1 MANSRDTF
9 DYQSYL
15 AALGVEGSADDLS
28 AEQKNYLY
36 DHAIKQAY
44 GAALKVAKSDP
55 TLASKEEREDF
66 ALNTTFDIF
75 PDAHSTFGLQKPSEN
90 PDDVLN
96 LQTLKAFIEA
106 DPVKT
111 ENLDYYMDKMA
122 NRVIGRTTKYEFPYL
137 KGVSKAN
144 FKKLFF
150 EKSGIDEY
158 TTVDEILKS
167 NAKTL
172 ALSDAEGETVK
183 RDSAAVHSVKQVTQN
198 WARAVGLVGDQLG
211 SKQISD
217 WANQAVIK
225 TEEDIKNGNYE
236 RTYGKSA
243 RETLLEEGF
252 GALVG
257 KVNEMLIENWASI
270 APSLGLVGVAR
281 FLPKTGRLGIAR
293 RILTGLGIFASAQEL
308 GAIRGEEEAKGV
320 YDPEHPTSTLVAGL
334 ASASLDVIG
343 NLNVVG
349 SGVVNEAKALFTRG
363 GATARNATRAELSR
377 ISAKRAE
384 IAAMREADRNI
395 LQRTVRSALVEG
407 VTETAQEHVAM
418 GSAALKGATYGAM
431 DVVDRSIDTFLV
443 GAASGAGIHTVSE
456 AGDKLT
462 SRAEEKEFNERIIK
476 GDNEGPLDVGP
487 AAGFPKRTDIK
498 GVNRDDLSPTDDGTD
513 VIAGVSDKEATT
525 LPHAKRKGGMYEW
538 DSLTNAATGQEDS
551 VVSIGR
557 YIAEGSSDRE
567 AYLRLLATINDSQT
581 KKTIDAKQ
589 IEHRNENDEASVK
602 FSSGQ
607 TLTVRGDRS
616 GRLIERIVAL
626 HNANDNAVVFHK
638 STTIDASKIEDQSD
652 EGLLSYLERELY
664 TYKGAGPSELVTDTA
679 PAGAVSIPVMTD
691 VPRQGASGT
700 RASFLELVEV
710 EETDDDGNVTKREE
724 LQDTRNIEQTLREQG
739 YFVISPEQVS
749 AKTRKSRGI
758 GSRDIYA
765 YKDGILYHA
774 RLHESNNSSALYA
787 TVDGYDV
794 ETGAQIKLDDRVA
807 RQEIRTA
814 YAKPDA
820 NNQEGQGT
828 VVAKSIYIGPPA
840 EGIRVQR
847 QMKGSKAWW
856 QFNDDDIRRL
866 RLSKII
872 DDEGRNDV
880 NYRSLVTDN
889 GALLSLYV
897 TDSGKV
903 ILRNQRGRLLTKGN
917 LTRFMDEMTDEIDAR
932 QGIEYVVGVL
942 QGKSRQGY
950 ETISLPVES
959 GVSDEIIFVYPRNQK
974 DSAKRKIYAVWR
986 TSGKTTGDKRPLHRV
1001 IEWSTEEDSFPA
1013 RLERLFNATSLD
1025 DLRSV
1030 FGTNWIDARVVAR
1043 VNTDGE
1049 TEYVSAKSGNTG
1061 IYWTKDISKAKL
1073 FSNDTKLEDI
1083 KPGSEAATGE
1093 LVSVHAI
1100 LSQFNNDNS
1109 LVMFGEDTPFA
1120 DILVKV
1126 KEYVHLLSPLG
1137 EPQGWTWTPSKKG
1150 FFSSVNESLLHPMG
1164 HSNDQVTTSVST
1176 EDAVVSGQPEL
1187 AVEAQ
1192 TARIQNLEAAIREQM
1207 RLSKGAMSA
1216 LSGVAKKVEVANQ
1229 LSTPEEKAAALEE
1242 IADRMERNFYR
1253 NAVRIY
1259 AGVLGSRLDSNSEL
1273 GQEVA
1278 EVMNDRNSTLE
1289 DMQNLVRKVEDLFNR
1304 SFPVTKPLPDVK
1316 DVDALVAMNARV
1328 SVLAG
1333 PLFSRN
1339 TRAARVRRAGTKGIS
1354 LLKELLRAR
1363 LMSDSRLASLL
1374 GSETLILVDT
1384 QEEAEELIAAA
1395 YGTAPFY
1402 SREGLIQGFVIP
1414 ETGQVVLVG
1423 DGIKVGDAGAVL
1435 MHELGVHARRFGFS
1449 DEEFTGILNELKNRQ
1464 NDDSEEGRQIREAI
1478 RRVQEGNR
1486 LNPNDR
1492 HFWEEVGAYVVEANA
1507 GNPTSIVSRIVSWI
1521 KKYLYKLG
1529 VIDADS
1535 LTNQDIVNF
1544 ARGAVR
1550 TARRGDF
1557 DRNVSQAVSRE
1568 AQVYGLARNLGVP
1581 IDELRKELDKLRQ
1594 QQTVNDAETGIS
1606 NVQYSVA
1613 RDLFRIFSGD
1623 GELFPEERE
1632 TNADIAHKLA
1642 LEVESARK
1650 EYDEVL
1656 AKYRNTDLWLKA
1668 PNGKDSNLAPAQWVQ
1683 VRTSSFK
1690 KWGGDWEKGNEKVSV
1705 ILDRNGEPMQVY
1717 HGTGVLA
1724 GFAEFKQGKSP
1735 GFWSASTSDL
1745 SQNYA
1750 ISLQS
1755 SDSFQNTSMQR
1766 ALSMPARTKEEF
1778 VEKFVAMQLAAE
1790 KELDVYSSGP
1800 VSNMVQRSELID
1812 KWRKFA
1818 TDYVSNYEQD
1828 SEFNWVM
1835 LDSET
1840 GKVVLRYR
1848 NLNDLLFDL
1857 VPDSY
1862 VNFGQV
1868 YSLFVKME
1876 NPLIVDAEG
1885 HRWNDIQGHKA
1896 DWWVHKAFADGHD
1909 GVIMPQ
1915 TNYSRDIAGTELADV
1930 YVVKASGQYK
1940 SATEN
1945 EGTFKSDVS
1954 NILFSFA
1961 GERGAAALDNAEAAT
1976 TRLDNLVVAREMEAV
1991 NKSVSLIKLA
2001 TGWERGKD
2009 GKWRYEL
2016 DDSVIT
2022 VRTNEAIHALA
2033 QIVPV
2038 ALRKIIHAPELFA
2051 AYPELQQMRFTYRAD
2066 DDSRVAGTYFGPKR
2080 GIHLRDDLLKKPEK
2094 AKRVLMHEIQH
2105 ALQDIE
2111 GFANGG
2117 STEEA
2122 PVNVNREKARENAP
2136 GPWLKLMTDKSI
2148 LTGYLKERGISVKAN
2163 GDFSRKV
2170 RIDKYKASSI
2180 NRLVKLINR
2189 LFAVKTPYY
2198 DEKQHGRRD
2207 IYRKLYNV
2215 GWDHFYDYVRR
2226 NVPEFKGMD
2235 KTAFDAQWGVVRS
2248 VREEYEQEVA
2258 AIKWYKSIAGET
2270 EARNVETRLD
2280 MTAPERRESAAYQT
2294 EDIARDEQHILEKE
2308 LQGFVQLF
2316 SAHQELRSRS
2326 DLMVDFVQTPS
2337 FKAWYGDWDTDSS
2350 LSPPTVQQAEDGNLV
2365 MKNNKGEFKVF
2376 DEATPKFSMAI
2387 SNKPVQY
2394 EEMDSDSA
2402 RPGSNITHIVPKES
2416 AIPKKL
2422 RDKGVVFY
2430 SPETASNFSTRFDRL
2445 RRYGFVYASL
2455 NDKVSKTDELQN
2467 MVMRRQQ
2474 AMLPGTTSADFALG
2488 RFINDTF
2495 VIDYLSVDREH
2506 MSEYMFMHE
2515 MAENG
2520 VPFVTAL
2527 AYDEEIDL
2535 NEVNKPGLFG
2545 FNMSYIGQQYTS
2557 RLSRK
2562 DKHFYILAENNTPQ
2576 ADIDLYVQQLRSRSD
2591 FVEREVAEE
2600 SSVEPVPWYSSL
2612 AELIGEQHRSLP
2624 AAKWLSRLAQ
2634 WGNESKN
2641 RGESSPFNQEVYWT
2655 GVREWLEIKDPNDI
2669 VEPAELYDFLV
2680 TNNVEFKNIT
2690 LGGPRSKSGRE
2701 VRENLPLDNTDWN
2714 VRIRE
2719 HDGVRYVFA
2728 GIDKDL
2734 FADQSV
2740 ARALLSGLSISSAS
2754 TKGKSVAL
2762 FINGEN
2768 IAELLNDRAAQT
2780 YLKELLDSTFAS
2792 TDDYQ
2797 TDNLI
2802 SGQWRKKFKNYREA
2816 ISYFNDWFNQNIY
2829 NNPELTHFISDT
2841 ASHWPTYYSGAVM
2854 GGNRTDYAELLIYQN
2869 KKKSAA
2875 EYPSDFV
2882 LDPRHWHKS
2891 TTEGGLYY
2899 TLSDSALMGTPM
2911 HIDYT
2916 EKDNKYVLAIEIFPS
2931 DDIDF
2936 LTDNDLYSVSDTS
2949 EGKFAKCTTDTLK
2962 EALKRASD
2970 FIIEQDANEQL
2981 IADEFNQGHFPKEGK
2996 DLVAHT
3002 RFDTRETT
3010 DGKRILFIEEVQSDW
3025 ANDLLFG
3032 KLRPEA
3038 PYVKYQKAWVT
3049 MVAKQVIAHAVEQ
3062 GDIDGISWTSAE
3074 DQSNRWRTMGKR
3086 RLEVYQKTLPKAMQS
3101 ILSDHVP
3108 GAKLEDVDIQD
3119 IGVRQAL
3126 MLNDEVRNSVQSKGF
3141 PLFSIQDT
3149 GRSSDETVEGQ
3160 QVQGAPGIY
3169 NRKGGGFAMRYD
3181 ETVPGHERES
3191 LVYGAVLMTDN
3202 AKDTELLRALQ
3213 TSLEA
3218 DKDLLDSTVG
3228 MLVRESQNGESFDRK
3243 GIFASMMREVIFEG
3257 EENPHFSEVRDALYD
3272 AAGLALHVAP
3282 SSLSLTDAELLS
3294 VANAIGALENNV
3306 SEIDVAHPVPP
3317 PPAGPSR
3324 NELLDEAIQ
3333 AGIEEN
3339 DSVVPEHNA
3348 DGTASVRTESGNVEY
3363 VFEDV
3368 NGKDENFRAAL
3379 DSLGE
3384 LTTDYDDGTLF
3395 STNDDGTVRKIPG
3408 LTTPEELEAFLQKI
3422 LPPEIYEQIEI
3433 HWEETRTAKA
3443 ILRNAF
3449 GLFFPYRATDK
3460 PIHIRA
3466 WDRSIPQV
3474 LATVMHEC
3482 SHYGWTMW
3490 GSKALDAEIVR
3501 IYNAYTETIY
3511 AELPQYFEMLGIS
3524 DPYLVPDKW
3533 KVYLVNEFFAHVN
3546 ASLMDDSPHIANA
3559 FHISDE
3565 EYKAMRER
3573 IKGVMAEIER
3583 KIGDSLLV
3591 NIGDR
3596 TAIDKFAK
3604 DLIALTMGTVV
3615 GRGARLIQNTL
3626 QSPTGARA
3634 PLSKIQ
3640 IITNDYGQTRRTVP
3654 QTREALQVAETREV
3668 IRKWGRFFPK
3678 GDVIAEFIL
3687 NNFPMH
3693 NRLKGWGF
3701 FPSLNVEHA
3710 VLGESVGTAY
3720 ASRLIG
3726 NFWNKVSETVASK
3739 QRKRFLDLLDLKSAL
3754 LDAHF
3759 DPNLI
3764 GSRGNETFAQVFER
3778 LGFAPDSAMMQKA
3791 RLADATALE
3800 LSSMKYRNAL
3810 DIRRAI
3816 RGQALELEKRM
3827 RIAKIDERTIGRMRK
3842 SMAQFESR
3850 FHADWDHRMYNVF
3863 NGETG
3868 VRDLQRLLSYLET
3881 DTGTGEMTVNERA
3894 RDAERIIEAATQQEQ
3909 AGLITYKQFLSSTRD
3924 ARTVLKDKERLD
3936 ALKHYFELRTSGAV
3950 KTRAGSDWRTMLL
3963 RNMRAEIK
3971 QLIMEASRSNN
3982 NNGYGEDHLNR
3993 ISAVRGRTLED
4004 TEEDNFYRTFL
4015 DPNTNFFESL
4025 LYSVD
4030 QQEKILQKLT
4040 FNQEMAEHIL
4050 DTGMGV
4056 LRQSTEY
4063 DRSYSDSLSWAEDG
4077 SILKYVAVDP
4087 IFQHA
4092 LDNEYEVNRNV
4103 REAAWSG
4110 AIDSMKANS
4119 TIYSLRLAVSNHIG
4133 SLGILMSSG
4142 HLFRIGM
4149 MKKAGHVSWKQF
4161 ADKML
4166 LNSKD
4171 LSEAENKFLQMM
4183 YKYHIWGATTSDT
4196 MMQIRNKGWHEKAVH
4211 AIFSYLR
4218 DLNVV
4223 SNMSQN
4229 GLENIV
4235 KNALDKMR
4243 QFYAFGDE
4251 WLKPWVFMNNYNN
4264 MLAKHK
4270 ALTPGLREEQY
4281 ERLAGKDA
4289 AEMTLQ
4295 ETTSWE
4301 YTPKLIRHMSMNSI
4315 RMITPDFLMHNFQ
4328 MARITA
4334 AIYTRFFDV
4343 MEELGKVSAREDV
4356 NEPAMKEYKDALTKE
4371 AVQRG
4376 IGVGLTTAT
4385 YYGLFGAAKG
4395 VIAYLPYALGTML
4408 GAIKLDDDDD
4418 ERKKRRARS
4427 FFYPSE
4433 YHGATRITN
4442 WLNGGN
4448 NLFLPVMRDHDD
4460 PYSFFGYNYARNN
4473 VMLTHAPIMAATED
4487 PTFEQRIIEAMKNFM
4502 DLSQGTMTQELV
4514 NNLMG
4519 KDKFGREISPTEAAT
4534 AIGKRMMVPGV
4545 MTQILQATVGLPS
4558 TDTDFRKGR
4567 AIKVPQL
4574 AGITVN
4580 KYDVRDVTNHLAYF
4594 IREQGSLSKNVKKR
4608 AFVDDLSKGQ
4618 PLPARDIAERIAK
4631 LREKNRE
4638 DLNKAVYLLKGIR
4651 DFGLSEKEIHK
4662 YLTTSRKNA
4671 ATLVGKDNA
4680 MAFLKGQNI
4689 FDIMLLNSLEEK
4701 KRNLLKSVPTSRM
4714 DKESID
4720 IAIANTDRAIKLM
4733 RQSLRISA
4741 E

>member
-172 ALSDAEGETVK
+172 TSSDAEGETVK
-183 RDSAAVHSVKQVTQN
+183 RDSAAVHSVKQATQN
-198 WARAVGLVGDQLG
+198 WADAIGLVGDQLG
-211 SKQISD
+211 SKQISN
-217 WANQAVIK
+217 WASQAVIK

-257 KVNEMLIENWASI
+257 KVNEMLVENWASI

-293 RILTGLGIFASAQEL
+293 RILTGLGILGSAQEL
-308 GAIRGEEEAKGV
+308 GAIRGEERAKGV

-349 SGVVNEAKALFTRG
+349 SGVINEAKALLTRG
-363 GATARNATRAELSR
+363 GATARNATRAELRR

-395 LQRTVRSALVEG
+395 LQRTGRAALFEG

-462 SRAEEKEFNERIIK
+462 SRAEEKEFNDRIIR
-476 GDNEGPLDVGP
+476 GDDEGPLDVGP

-498 GVNRDDLSPTDDGTD
+498 GVNRDDLSPTDDGKD
-513 VIAGVSDKEATT
+513 IIAGVSDKEVTT
-525 LPHAKRKGGMYEW
+525 LPHAKRKDGMYEW

-551 VVSIGR
+551 VVSIGK

-567 AYLRLLATINDSQT
+567 AYLRLLATINDPQI

-664 TYKGAGPSELVTDTA
+664 TYKGTAPPELVTDTA
-679 PAGAVSIPVMTD
+679 PAGAVSIPVVTD

-847 QMKGSKAWW
+847 HMKGSKAWW

-866 RLSKII
+866 RLSRII

-986 TSGKTTGDKRPLHRV
+986 TSGKTAGDKRPLHRV
-1001 IEWSTEEDSFPA
+1001 IEWSAEEDSFPA

-1030 FGTNWIDARVVAR
+1030 FGTNWIDARVVTR
-1043 VNTDGE
+1043 TGSDGE
-1049 TEYVSAKSGNTG
+1049 VRYISAKSGNTG

-1083 KPGSEAATGE
+1083 GRNSEAATGE

-1120 DILVKV
+1120 DILTKV

-1150 FFSSVNESLLHPMG
+1150 FFSSVNESLLHSMG
-1164 HSNDQVTTSVST
+1164 HSNDQATTSVST
-1176 EDAVVSGQPEL
+1176 EDAVASGQPEL
-1187 AVEAQ
+1187 AVETQ
-1192 TARIQNLEAAIREQM
+1192 TQRIQDLEAAIREQM
-1207 RLSKGAMSA
+1207 KLSKGAMSA
-1216 LSGVAKKVEVANQ
+1216 LSGVAKKVEAANQ

-1304 SFPVTKPLPDVK
+1304 SFPVTKLLPDVK
-1316 DVDALVAMNARV
+1316 NVDALVAMNARV

-1333 PLFSRN
+1333 PLYSRN
-1339 TRAARVRRAGTKGIS
+1339 TRAARVRRAGAKGIS

-1363 LMSDSRLASLL
+1363 LMSDNRLANLL

-1423 DGIKVGDAGAVL
+1423 DGIRVGDAGAVL

-1449 DEEFTGILNELKNRQ
+1449 DEEFTGILDELKNRR

-1492 HFWEEVGAYVVEANA
+1492 HFWEEVGAYVVETNA
-1507 GNPTSIVSRIVSWI
+1507 GNPTSIVGRIVSWI

-1581 IDELRKELDKLRQ
+1581 IEELRKELDKIR
-1594 QQTVNDAETGIS
+1594 
-1606 NVQYSVA
+1606 
-1613 RDLFRIFSGD
+1613 
-1623 GELFPEERE
+1623 ERTTSE
-1632 TNADIAHKLA
+1632 
-1642 LEVESARK
+1642 
-1650 EYDEVL
+1650 
-1656 AKYRNTDLWLKA
+1656 
-1668 PNGKDSNLAPAQWVQ
+1668 DS
-1683 VRTSSFK
+1683 
-1690 KWGGDWEKGNEKVSV
+1690 D
-1705 ILDRNGEPMQVY
+1705 
-1717 HGTGVLA
+1717 
-1724 GFAEFKQGKSP
+1724 
-1735 GFWSASTSDL
+1735 
-1745 SQNYA
+1745 
-1750 ISLQS
+1750 
-1755 SDSFQNTSMQR
+1755 
-1766 ALSMPARTKEEF
+1766 
-1778 VEKFVAMQLAAE
+1778 
-1790 KELDVYSSGP
+1790 
-1800 VSNMVQRSELID
+1800 
-1812 KWRKFA
+1812 
-1818 TDYVSNYEQD
+1818 
-1828 SEFNWVM
+1828 
-1835 LDSET
+1835 
-1840 GKVVLRYR
+1840 
-1848 NLNDLLFDL
+1848 
-1857 VPDSY
+1857 
-1862 VNFGQV
+1862 
-1868 YSLFVKME
+1868 
-1876 NPLIVDAEG
+1876 
-1885 HRWNDIQGHKA
+1885 
-1896 DWWVHKAFADGHD
+1896 
-1909 GVIMPQ
+1909 
-1915 TNYSRDIAGTELADV
+1915 
-1930 YVVKASGQYK
+1930 
-1940 SATEN
+1940 
-1945 EGTFKSDVS
+1945 
-1954 NILFSFA
+1954 ILFSFA
-1961 GERGAAALDNAEAAT
+1961 GERGAAALDKAEVAT
-1976 TRLDNLVVAREMEAV
+1976 TRLDNLVVAREMEAA

-2016 DDSVIT
+2016 DDSGIT
-2022 VRTNEAIHALA
+2022 VRTNEAIHVLA
-2033 QIVPV
+2033 QVVPV
-2038 ALRKIIHAPELFA
+2038 ALRKIIDAPELFA
-2051 AYPELQQMRFTYRAD
+2051 AYPELRQLPFTYRAD
-2066 DDSRVAGTYFGPKR
+2066 DDSRVAGTYFDQKH

-2094 AKRVLMHEIQH
+2094 AKQVLMHEIQH
-2105 ALQDIE
+2105 AVQDIE

-2117 STEEA
+2117 SVEEA

-2148 LTGYLKERGISVKAN
+2148 LIGYLKTHGISVKAN
-2163 GDFSRKV
+2163 GDLSRKV

-2198 DEKQHGRRD
+2198 NEKRYERD

-2226 NVPEFKGMD
+2226 NVPAFKGMD
-2235 KTAFDAQWGVVRS
+2235 KTEFDAQWGVVRS
-2248 VREEYEQEVA
+2248 SKEEYEQELI

-2270 EARNVETRLD
+2270 EARNVETRLG
-2280 MTAPERRESAAYQT
+2280 MTATERRESAAYQT
-2294 EDIARDEQHILEKE
+2294 EDIAREDQHILEKE
-2308 LQGFVQLF
+2308 LQGFAQLF
-2316 SAHQELRSRS
+2316 SAHQELRSQN

-2337 FKAWYGDWDTDSS
+2337 FKAWYGDWQTDSS
-2350 LSPPTVQQAEDGNLV
+2350 LPPPAVQQAEDGNLV
-2365 MKNNKGEFKVF
+2365 VKNSKGEFKVV
-2376 DEATPKFSMAI
+2376 DEVRPKFSMAI

-2394 EEMDSDSA
+2394 EEISVGIEQLGTS
-2402 RPGSNITHIVPKES
+2402 TKFIVPKDS
-2416 AIPKKL
+2416 VIPKKL
-2422 RDKGVVFY
+2422 RDKGAQFY
-2430 SPETASNFSTRFDRL
+2430 DPEPASNFSARFERL
-2445 RRYGFVYASL
+2445 SEYGFINASL
-2455 NDKVSKTDELQN
+2455 NDRISGTDALYD
-2467 MVMRRQQ
+2467 MIMRRQL
-2474 AMLPGTTSADFALG
+2474 AVLPGTTSADFALG

-2495 VIDYLSVDREH
+2495 VIDYLSVNREH
-2506 MSEYMFMHE
+2506 MSEYVFMHE

-2520 VPFVTAL
+2520 VPFVTAF

-2535 NEVNKPGLFG
+2535 NEMNKPGLFD
-2545 FNMSYIGQQYTS
+2545 FNVSYIGQQYS
-2557 RLSRK
+2557 SGLSRQH
-2562 DKHFYILAENNTPQ
+2562 KHVYILAENNTPQ
-2576 ADIDLYVQQLRSRSD
+2576 ADIDLYIQQLKARAD
-2591 FVEREVAEE
+2591 FVEREVTEDDIGE
-2600 SSVEPVPWYSSL
+2600 QMPPVPWYSSL
-2612 AELIGEQHRSLP
+2612 AELVGEQPRSLP
-2624 AAKWLSRLAQ
+2624 AAKWLSRLVQ

-2680 TNNVEFKNIT
+2680 GNNVEFKNII
-2690 LGGPRSKSGRE
+2690 LGGPHSKLGRY
-2701 VRENLPLDNTDWN
+2701 VRQSVPLDNTDWDL
-2714 VRIRE
+2714 RIRKHE
-2719 HDGVRYVFA
+2719 SSDYVFA
-2728 GIDKDL
+2728 TVSSDL
-2734 FADQSV
+2734 FADQPV
-2740 ARALLSGLSISSAS
+2740 AHALLSRLSVHPAS
-2754 TKGKSVAL
+2754 TGTRRVILA
-2762 FINGEN
+2762 INN
-2768 IAELLNDRAAQT
+2768 DDITALLNNNDVQT
-2780 YLKELLDSTFAS
+2780 RLENMLDATFKPV
-2792 TDDYQ
+2792 TNQQ
-2797 TDNLI
+2797 TA
-2802 SGQWRKKFKNYREA
+2802 GTARKQWIKQFKNYREA
-2816 ISYFNDWFNQNIY
+2816 ITYFNDWFNQNIY
-2829 NNPELTHFISDT
+2829 NNPELVYLTSDT
-2841 ASHWPTYYSGAVM
+2841 ASYRPTHYSDYVM
-2854 GGNRTDYAELLIYQN
+2854 EGKKTDYGELLFYQN
-2869 KKKSAA
+2869 KKAPTVG
-2875 EYPSDFV
+2875 YISDLV
-2882 LDPRHWHKS
+2882 LDPRYWRK
-2891 TTEGGLYY
+2891 EVVDGGLLY
-2899 TLSDSALMGTPM
+2899 TLSKDTMLGRDM

-2916 EKDNKYVLAIEIFPS
+2916 ENDNKYVLTVEVFS
-2931 DDIDF
+2931 DDDFYDMID
-2936 LTDNDLYSVSDTS
+2936 NPEWMSVTYI
-2949 EGKFAKCTTDTLK
+2949 ADTLE
-2962 EALKRASD
+2962 EALKYASD
-2970 FIIEQDANEQL
+2970 FIIDQDLNEQL
-2981 IADEFNQGHFPKEGK
+2981 VADEFRQGHFPREGE
-2996 DLVAHT
+2996 DLIAHT

-3049 MVAKQVIAHAVEQ
+3049 MVAKHAIAHAVEQ

-3108 GAKLEDVDIQD
+3108 SAKLENVDIQD

-3126 MLNDEVRNSVQSKGF
+3126 MLTDEVRNSIQSKGF

-3149 GRSSDETVEGQ
+3149 GRSSDETIEGQ
-3160 QVQGAPGIY
+3160 QIQGAPGIY

-3191 LVYGAVLMTDN
+3191 LIYGAVLMTDN
-3202 AKDTELLRALQ
+3202 ARDTDLLRALQ

-3218 DKDLLDSTVG
+3218 DSDLLDTTVG

-3257 EENPHFSEVRDALYD
+3257 EENPHFAEVRDALYD

-3294 VANAIGALENNV
+3294 VANAIGVLENNV
-3306 SEIDVAHPVPP
+3306 SETDVALPVPP
-3317 PPAGPSR
+3317 PVPEPSR

-3339 DSVVPEHNA
+3339 DSVVPEYNA
-3348 DGTASVRTESGNVEY
+3348 DGTASVRTESGNTEY

-3379 DSLGE
+3379 DSLSE

-3395 STNDDGTVRKIPG
+3395 STNEDGTARKIPG

-3573 IKGVMAEIER
+3573 LRGVMAEIER

-3640 IITNDYGQTRRTVP
+3640 IITNDYGQTRRTVS

-3678 GDVIAEFIL
+3678 GDVVAEFIL

-3764 GSRGNETFAQVFER
+3764 GSRGNETFAQVFTR

-3791 RLADATALE
+3791 RLADTTALE

-3827 RIAKIDERTIGRMRK
+3827 RIAKIGERTIGRMRK

-3936 ALKHYFELRTSGAV
+3936 ALKHYFELRTSNAV

-4077 SILKYVAVDP
+4077 SILRYVAVDP

-4196 MMQIRNKGWHEKAVH
+4196 MMQIRNKGWHEKAIH

-4343 MEELGKVSAREDV
+4343 MEELGKVSARDDV

-4418 ERKKRRARS
+4418 EKRKRCARS

-4448 NLFLPVMRDHDD
+4448 NLFLPVMRDHND

-4519 KDKFGREISPTEAAT
+4519 KDKFGREISPAEAAT

-4580 KYDVRDVTNHLAYF
+4580 KYDVRDVTNHLGYF

>member
-158 TTVDEILKS
+158 TTVDEVLKS

-172 ALSDAEGETVK
+172 TSSDAEGETVK
-183 RDSAAVHSVKQVTQN
+183 RDSAAVHSVKQATQN
-198 WARAVGLVGDQLG
+198 WADAVGLVGDQLG

-293 RILTGLGIFASAQEL
+293 RILTGLGILGSAQEL
-308 GAIRGEEEAKGV
+308 GAIRGEERAKGV

-349 SGVVNEAKALFTRG
+349 SGVINEAKALLTRG
-363 GATARNATRAELSR
+363 GATARNATRAELQK

-395 LQRTVRSALVEG
+395 LQRTGRAALFEG

-462 SRAEEKEFNERIIK
+462 SRAEEKEFNDRIIR
-476 GDNEGPLDVGP
+476 GDDEGPLDVGP
-487 AAGFPKRTDIK
+487 AAGFPRRTDIR

-513 VIAGVSDKEATT
+513 TIAGVSDKEVTT
-525 LPHAKRKGGMYEW
+525 LPHAKRKDGMYEW

-551 VVSIGR
+551 VVSIGK

-567 AYLRLLATINDSQT
+567 AYLRLLATINDPQT

-664 TYKGAGPSELVTDTA
+664 TYKGTAPPELVTDTA
-679 PAGAVSIPVMTD
+679 PAGAVSIPVVTD

-866 RLSKII
+866 RLSRII

-986 TSGKTTGDKRPLHRV
+986 TSGKTAGDKRPLHRV
-1001 IEWSTEEDSFPA
+1001 IEWSAEEDSFPA

-1083 KPGSEAATGE
+1083 GRNSEAATGE

-1120 DILVKV
+1120 DILTKV

-1164 HSNDQVTTSVST
+1164 HSNDQATTSVST

-1187 AVEAQ
+1187 AVKTQ
-1192 TARIQNLEAAIREQM
+1192 TERIQNLEAAIREQM

-1216 LSGVAKKVEVANQ
+1216 LSGVAKKVEAANQ

-1339 TRAARVRRAGTKGIS
+1339 TRVARVRRAGAKGIS

-1529 VIDADS
+1529 VIDVDS

-1557 DRNVSQAVSRE
+1557 DRNVSQTISRN
-1568 AQVYGLARNLGVP
+1568 AQIYGLARNLGVP
-1581 IDELRKELDKLRQ
+1581 IDELRKELDKIHER
-1594 QQTVNDAETGIS
+1594 TAS
-1606 NVQYSVA
+1606 
-1613 RDLFRIFSGD
+1613 
-1623 GELFPEERE
+1623 EE
-1632 TNADIAHKLA
+1632 
-1642 LEVESARK
+1642 
-1650 EYDEVL
+1650 
-1656 AKYRNTDLWLKA
+1656 
-1668 PNGKDSNLAPAQWVQ
+1668 
-1683 VRTSSFK
+1683 
-1690 KWGGDWEKGNEKVSV
+1690 
-1705 ILDRNGEPMQVY
+1705 
-1717 HGTGVLA
+1717 
-1724 GFAEFKQGKSP
+1724 
-1735 GFWSASTSDL
+1735 
-1745 SQNYA
+1745 
-1750 ISLQS
+1750 
-1755 SDSFQNTSMQR
+1755 
-1766 ALSMPARTKEEF
+1766 
-1778 VEKFVAMQLAAE
+1778 
-1790 KELDVYSSGP
+1790 
-1800 VSNMVQRSELID
+1800 
-1812 KWRKFA
+1812 
-1818 TDYVSNYEQD
+1818 
-1828 SEFNWVM
+1828 
-1835 LDSET
+1835 
-1840 GKVVLRYR
+1840 
-1848 NLNDLLFDL
+1848 
-1857 VPDSY
+1857 
-1862 VNFGQV
+1862 
-1868 YSLFVKME
+1868 
-1876 NPLIVDAEG
+1876 
-1885 HRWNDIQGHKA
+1885 
-1896 DWWVHKAFADGHD
+1896 
-1909 GVIMPQ
+1909 
-1915 TNYSRDIAGTELADV
+1915 
-1930 YVVKASGQYK
+1930 
-1940 SATEN
+1940 
-1945 EGTFKSDVS
+1945 SDVQ
-1954 NILFSFA
+1954 FSFA

-1976 TRLDNLVVAREMEAV
+1976 TRLDNLVVAREMEAA

-2016 DDSVIT
+2016 DDSGIT

-2033 QIVPV
+2033 QVVPV
-2038 ALRKIIHAPELFA
+2038 ALRKIIDAPELFA
-2051 AYPELQQMRFTYRAD
+2051 AYPELQQMRFAYRAD
-2066 DDSRVAGTYFGPKR
+2066 DDSRVAGTYFDQKH

-2105 ALQDIE
+2105 AVQDIE

-2117 STEEA
+2117 SVEEA

-2163 GDFSRKV
+2163 GDLSKKV

-2226 NVPEFKGMD
+2226 NVPAFRGMD
-2235 KTAFDAQWGVVRS
+2235 KAEFDAQWGVVRS
-2248 VREEYEQEVA
+2248 SKEEYEQELA

-2270 EARNVETRLD
+2270 EARNVETRLG
-2280 MTAPERRESAAYQT
+2280 MTATERRESAAYQT
-2294 EDIARDEQHILEKE
+2294 EDIARDDQHILEKE

-2316 SAHQELRSRS
+2316 SAHQELRSRN

-2337 FKAWYGDWDTDSS
+2337 FKAWYGDWQTDSS
-2350 LSPPTVQQAEDGNLV
+2350 LPPPAVQQAEDGNLV
-2365 MKNNKGEFKVF
+2365 VKNSKGEFKVV

-2430 SPETASNFSTRFDRL
+2430 SPETISNFNARFDRL
-2445 RRYGFVYASL
+2445 RRYGFIYASL
-2455 NDKVSKTDELQN
+2455 NDRVSSIDALQN
-2467 MVMRRQQ
+2467 IIMRRQL
-2474 AMLPGTTSADFALG
+2474 AALPGTTSADFALG

-2495 VIDYLSVDREH
+2495 VIDYLSINREH
-2506 MSEYMFMHE
+2506 MSEYVFMNDI
-2515 MAENG
+2515 AENG
-2520 VPFVTAL
+2520 VPFVTAF

-2535 NEVNKPGLFG
+2535 NEMNKPGLFG
-2545 FNMSYIGQQYTS
+2545 FTMSYIGQQYTS
-2557 RLSRK
+2557 SLSK
-2562 DKHFYILAENNTPQ
+2562 QDKHVYILAENNTPQ
-2576 ADIDLYVQQLRSRSD
+2576 ADIDLYIQQLKARAN
-2591 FVEREVAEE
+2591 FVEREATEDDVGEQ
-2600 SSVEPVPWYSSL
+2600 VPPVPWYSSL
-2612 AELIGEQHRSLP
+2612 AELVGEQPRNLP

-2634 WGNESKN
+2634 WSNESKN

-2719 HDGVRYVFA
+2719 HDGVHYVFA

-2734 FADQSV
+2734 FVDQSV
-2740 ARALLSGLSISSAS
+2740 ARALLNGLSITSAS

-2762 FINGEN
+2762 FINGES
-2768 IAELLNDRAAQT
+2768 IAELLNDSAAQN

-2797 TDNLI
+2797 ADNLI
-2802 SGQWRKKFKNYREA
+2802 SGQWKKRFKNYREA

-2854 GGNRTDYAELLIYQN
+2854 GGNRTNYAELLIYQN

-2882 LDPRHWHKS
+2882 LDPRHWHKNI
-2891 TTEGGLYY
+2891 TEGGLHY

-2916 EKDNKYVLAIEIFPS
+2916 EKDNKYVLSIEIFPS

-2936 LTDNDLYSVSDTS
+2936 LTDNDMSDVS
-2949 EGKFAKCTTDTLK
+2949 EGTTVTYTTDTLE

-2970 FIIEQDANEQL
+2970 FIVEQGMNEQL
-2981 IADEFNQGHFPKEGK
+2981 IADDFSQGHFPREGK

-3074 DQSNRWRTMGKR
+3074 DQSNRWHTMGKR

-3101 ILSDHVP
+3101 ILSDHSP
-3108 GAKLEDVDIQD
+3108 DAKLENVDIQD

-3126 MLNDEVRNSVQSKGF
+3126 MLTDEVRNSIQSKGF
-3141 PLFSIQDT
+3141 PLFSIQDN
-3149 GRSSDETVEGQ
+3149 GRSADETIEGQ
-3160 QVQGAPGIY
+3160 QIQGAPGIY

-3202 AKDTELLRALQ
+3202 ARDTDLLRTLQ
-3213 TSLEA
+3213 TNLEA

-3257 EENPHFSEVRDALYD
+3257 EENPHFNEVRDALYD

-3306 SEIDVAHPVPP
+3306 SETDVALPVPP
-3317 PPAGPSR
+3317 PAPEPSR

-3339 DSVVPEHNA
+3339 DSVVPEYNA
-3348 DGTASVRTESGNVEY
+3348 DGTASVRTESGNTEY

-3379 DSLGE
+3379 DSLSE

-3395 STNDDGTVRKIPG
+3395 STNENGTARKIPG
-3408 LTTPEELEAFLQKI
+3408 LATSEELEAFLQRI
-3422 LPPEIYEQIEI
+3422 LPPELYEQIEI

-3546 ASLMDDSPHIANA
+3546 ASLMDDSPQIANA

-3626 QSPTGARA
+3626 QSPTGARV

-3678 GDVIAEFIL
+3678 GDVVAEFIL

-3764 GSRGNETFAQVFER
+3764 GGRGNETFVQVFTR
-3778 LGFAPDSAMMQKA
+3778 LGFAPDSAIMQKA

-3881 DTGTGEMTVNERA
+3881 DTGAGEMTVNERA

-4004 TEEDNFYRTFL
+4004 TEEDNFYRIFL

-4040 FNQEMAEHIL
+4040 FNQEMAEHLL

-4343 MEELGKVSAREDV
+4343 MEELGKVSARDDV

-4519 KDKFGREISPTEAAT
+4519 KDKFGREISPAEAAT
-4534 AIGKRMMVPGV
+4534 AISKRMMVPGV

-4580 KYDVRDVTNHLAYF
+4580 KYDVRDVTNHLGYF

-4733 RQSLRISA
+4733 RQSLRIST

>member
-55 TLASKEEREDF
+55 TLVSKEEREDF

-96 LQTLKAFIEA
+96 LQTLKAVIEA

-172 ALSDAEGETVK
+172 ALPDAEGETVK
-183 RDSAAVHSVKQVTQN
+183 RDSAAVHSVKQATQN
-198 WARAVGLVGDQLG
+198 WADAVGLVGDQLG

-217 WANQAVIK
+217 WANQTVIK

-270 APSLGLVGVAR
+270 APSFGLIGVAR

-308 GAIRGEEEAKGV
+308 GAIRGEERAKGV

-349 SGVVNEAKALFTRG
+349 SGVVNEAKALLTRG

-395 LQRTVRSALVEG
+395 LQRTARAALFEG

-456 AGDKLT
+456 VGDKLT

-476 GDNEGPLDVGP
+476 GDDEGPLDVGP
-487 AAGFPKRTDIK
+487 AAGFPKRTDIR

-513 VIAGVSDKEATT
+513 IITGVSDKEVTT
-525 LPHAKRKGGMYEW
+525 LSHAKRKNGMYEW
-538 DSLTNAATGQEDS
+538 DSLTNAATGQEES
-551 VVSIGR
+551 VVSIGK

-567 AYLRLLATINDSQT
+567 AYLRLLATINDPQT

-638 STTIDASKIEDQSD
+638 SMTIDASKIEDQSD

-679 PAGAVSIPVMTD
+679 PAGAVSIPVVTD

-700 RASFLELVEV
+700 RASFLEVVEV

-724 LQDTRNIEQTLREQG
+724 LQDTKNIEQTLREQG

-749 AKTRKSRGI
+749 AKTKKSRGI

-1030 FGTNWIDARVVAR
+1030 FGTNWIDARVVMR
-1043 VNTDGE
+1043 TGSDGE
-1049 TEYVSAKSGNTG
+1049 VRYVSAKSGNTG

-1073 FSNDTKLEDI
+1073 FSNDTKIEDI
-1083 KPGSEAATGE
+1083 GRNSEAATGE

-1120 DILVKV
+1120 DILAKV

-1164 HSNDQVTTSVST
+1164 HSNDQATTSVST
-1176 EDAVVSGQPEL
+1176 EDAVASGQPEL

-1192 TARIQNLEAAIREQM
+1192 AARIQNLEAAIREQM

-1216 LSGVAKKVEVANQ
+1216 LSGVVKKLEAANQ
-1229 LSTPEEKAAALEE
+1229 LSTLEEKAAALEE

-1339 TRAARVRRAGTKGIS
+1339 TRVARVRRAGARGIS

-1363 LMSDSRLASLL
+1363 LMSDNRLANLL
-1374 GSETLILVDT
+1374 GSETLMLVDT

-1507 GNPTSIVSRIVSWI
+1507 GNPTSIVDRIISWI
-1521 KKYLYKLG
+1521 EKYLYKLG
-1529 VIDADS
+1529 IIDADS
-1535 LTNQDIVNF
+1535 LTSQDIVNF

-1557 DRNVSQAVSRE
+1557 DRNVSRTISRE
-1568 AQVYGLARNLGVP
+1568 AQVYGLARNLGIP
-1581 IDELRKELDKLRQ
+1581 IKELRKELDK
-1594 QQTVNDAETGIS
+1594 IH
-1606 NVQYSVA
+1606 
-1613 RDLFRIFSGD
+1613 
-1623 GELFPEERE
+1623 ER
-1632 TNADIAHKLA
+1632 A
-1642 LEVESARK
+1642 
-1650 EYDEVL
+1650 
-1656 AKYRNTDLWLKA
+1656 
-1668 PNGKDSNLAPAQWVQ
+1668 
-1683 VRTSSFK
+1683 SSE
-1690 KWGGDWEKGNEKVSV
+1690 D
-1705 ILDRNGEPMQVY
+1705 
-1717 HGTGVLA
+1717 
-1724 GFAEFKQGKSP
+1724 
-1735 GFWSASTSDL
+1735 
-1745 SQNYA
+1745 
-1750 ISLQS
+1750 
-1755 SDSFQNTSMQR
+1755 
-1766 ALSMPARTKEEF
+1766 
-1778 VEKFVAMQLAAE
+1778 
-1790 KELDVYSSGP
+1790 
-1800 VSNMVQRSELID
+1800 
-1812 KWRKFA
+1812 
-1818 TDYVSNYEQD
+1818 
-1828 SEFNWVM
+1828 
-1835 LDSET
+1835 
-1840 GKVVLRYR
+1840 
-1848 NLNDLLFDL
+1848 
-1857 VPDSY
+1857 
-1862 VNFGQV
+1862 
-1868 YSLFVKME
+1868 
-1876 NPLIVDAEG
+1876 
-1885 HRWNDIQGHKA
+1885 
-1896 DWWVHKAFADGHD
+1896 
-1909 GVIMPQ
+1909 
-1915 TNYSRDIAGTELADV
+1915 
-1930 YVVKASGQYK
+1930 
-1940 SATEN
+1940 
-1945 EGTFKSDVS
+1945 S

-1961 GERGAAALDNAEAAT
+1961 GERGAAALDKAEAAT
-1976 TRLDNLVVAREMEAV
+1976 MRLDNLVVAREMEAAG
-1991 NKSVSLIKLA
+1991 KSVSLIKLA

-2022 VRTNEAIHALA
+2022 VHTNEAIHALA
-2033 QIVPV
+2033 QVVPV

-2051 AYPELQQMRFTYRAD
+2051 AYPELQQMRFTYRID
-2066 DDSRVAGTYFGPKR
+2066 DDPSVAGTYFGPRR

-2122 PVNVNREKARENAP
+2122 PVNVNRELARQNAP

-2148 LTGYLKERGISVKAN
+2148 LTGYLKTHGVSVKAN
-2163 GDFSRKV
+2163 GDLSGKV

-2198 DEKQHGRRD
+2198 NEKRYERD

-2226 NVPEFKGMD
+2226 NVPEFRGMD
-2235 KTAFDAQWGVVRS
+2235 KTEFDAHWGVVRS

-2280 MTAPERRESAAYQT
+2280 MTASERRESAAYQT
-2294 EDIARDEQHILEKE
+2294 EDVARDDQHILEKE
-2308 LQGFVQLF
+2308 LRGFAQLF

-2337 FKAWYGDWDTDSS
+2337 FKAWYGDWQTDSS
-2350 LSPPTVQQAEDGNLV
+2350 LPPPTVQQAEDGNLV
-2365 MKNNKGEFKVF
+2365 VKNGKGEFKVL

-2394 EEMDSDSA
+2394 EEMNSDNA

-2430 SPETASNFSTRFDRL
+2430 SPETISNFNARFDRL
-2445 RRYGFVYASL
+2445 RRYGFIYASL
-2455 NDKVSKTDELQN
+2455 NDRVSSIDALQN
-2467 MVMRRQQ
+2467 IIMRRQQ

-2495 VIDYLSVDREH
+2495 VIDYLSVNREH
-2506 MSEYMFMHE
+2506 MSEYMFMNDI
-2515 MAENG
+2515 AENG
-2520 VPFVTAL
+2520 VPFVTAF
-2527 AYDEEIDL
+2527 AYDEEINL
-2535 NEVNKPGLFG
+2535 NEMNKPGLFG
-2545 FNMSYIGQQYTS
+2545 FTMSYIGQQHTS

-2562 DKHFYILAENNTPQ
+2562 DKHVYILAENNTPQ
-2576 ADIDLYVQQLRSRSD
+2576 ADIDLYIQQLKSRSD
-2591 FVEREVAEE
+2591 FVEREVTEE

-2624 AAKWLSRLAQ
+2624 AAKWLARLAQ

-2669 VEPAELYDFLV
+2669 VEPAELYNFLV

-2728 GIDKDL
+2728 GVDKDL

-2740 ARALLSGLSISSAS
+2740 ARALLNGLSISSAS
-2754 TKGKSVAL
+2754 TKGKSVVL
-2762 FINGEN
+2762 FINGEGV
-2768 IAELLNDRAAQT
+2768 AELLNDSVAQN

-2802 SGQWRKKFKNYREA
+2802 SGQWKKRFKNYKEA

-2829 NNPELTHFISDT
+2829 NNSELTHFISDT

-2869 KKKSAA
+2869 KKKLTT
-2875 EYPSDFV
+2875 EYLHRFV
-2882 LDPRHWHKS
+2882 FDPRHWRKES
-2891 TTEGGLYY
+2891 VDGGLHY
-2899 TLSDSALMGTPM
+2899 TLSEDAMLGRSMY
-2911 HIDYT
+2911 IDYT
-2916 EKDNKYVLAIEIFPS
+2916 EKDDKYVLTVEVFSS
-2931 DDIDF
+2931 DYTELFDD
-2936 LTDNDLYSVSDTS
+2936 DDLRDVSDVSDGTTVTY
-2949 EGKFAKCTTDTLK
+2949 TTDTLE

-2970 FIIEQDANEQL
+2970 FIVEQDMNEQL
-2981 IADEFNQGHFPKEGK
+2981 VADEFNQGHFPREGK

-3108 GAKLEDVDIQD
+3108 GAKLENVDIQD

-3149 GRSSDETVEGQ
+3149 GCSSDETVEGQ
-3160 QVQGAPGIY
+3160 QIQGAPGIY

-3202 AKDTELLRALQ
+3202 AKDTDLLRALQ

-3218 DKDLLDSTVG
+3218 DSDLLESTVG

-3272 AAGLALHVAP
+3272 AAGLALHIAP

-3294 VANAIGALENNV
+3294 VANAVGALENNV

-3317 PPAGPSR
+3317 SPPEPSR

-3339 DSVVPEHNA
+3339 DSVIPEHNA

-3384 LTTDYDDGTLF
+3384 LTTDYDDGMLF
-3395 STNDDGTVRKIPG
+3395 STNEDGTVRKIPG

-3449 GLFFPYRATDK
+3449 GLFFPHRATDK

-3474 LATVMHEC
+3474 LSTVMHEC

-3565 EYKAMRER
+3565 EYKAMRKR

-3634 PLSKIQ
+3634 PISKIQ
-3640 IITNDYGQTRRTVP
+3640 IITNDYGQTRKTVP

-3678 GDVIAEFIL
+3678 GDVVAEFIL

-3764 GSRGNETFAQVFER
+3764 GSRGNETFARVFER
-3778 LGFAPDSAMMQKA
+3778 LGFAPDSAIMQKA

-3827 RIAKIDERTIGRMRK
+3827 RIARIDERTIGKMRQ

-3881 DTGTGEMTVNERA
+3881 DTGAGEMTVNERA

-3936 ALKHYFELRTSGAV
+3936 ALKHYFELRTSSAV

-4040 FNQEMAEHIL
+4040 FNQEMAEHLL

-4166 LNSKD
+4166 LGSKD

-4196 MMQIRNKGWHEKAVH
+4196 MMQIRNKGWHEKAIH

-4343 MEELGKVSAREDV
+4343 MEELGKVSARDDV

-4418 ERKKRRARS
+4418 ERRKRRARS

-4433 YHGATRITN
+4433 YYGATRITN

-4448 NLFLPVMRDHDD
+4448 NLFLPVMRDHSD

-4519 KDKFGREISPTEAAT
+4519 KDKFGREISATEAAT

-4638 DLNKAVYLLKGIR
+4638 DLNKALYLLKGIR

-4662 YLTTSRKNA
+4662 YLTVSRKNA

>member
-66 ALNTTFDIF
+66 AMNTTFDIF

-144 FKKLFF
+144 FKKLFS

-172 ALSDAEGETVK
+172 APSDTEGETIK
-183 RDSAAVHSVKQVTQN
+183 RDSAAVHSVREATQN
-198 WARAVGLVGDQLG
+198 WADAIGLVGDQLG
-211 SKQISD
+211 SKQIRD
-217 WANQAVIK
+217 WANQTVIK

-252 GALVG
+252 GALIG

-270 APSLGLVGVAR
+270 APSLGLIGVAR

-293 RILTGLGIFASAQEL
+293 RILTGLGILGSAQEL
-308 GAIRGEEEAKGV
+308 GAIRGEERAKGV

-363 GATARNATRAELSR
+363 GATARNATRAELR
-377 ISAKRAE
+377 KISAKRAE

-395 LQRTVRSALVEG
+395 LQRTGRAALFEG

-418 GSAALKGATYGAM
+418 GSAALKGATYGTM

-443 GAASGAGIHTVSE
+443 GAASGAGMHTVAE

-462 SRAEEKEFNERIIK
+462 SRAEEKEFNDRIIR
-476 GDNEGPLDVGP
+476 GDDEGPLDVGP
-487 AAGFPKRTDIK
+487 AAGFPRRTDIR

-513 VIAGVSDKEATT
+513 IIAGVSDKEATT
-525 LPHAKRKGGMYEW
+525 LLHAKRKGGMYEW

-567 AYLRLLATINDSQT
+567 AYLRLLATINDPQT

-638 STTIDASKIEDQSD
+638 SMTIDASKIEDQSD

-664 TYKGAGPSELVTDTA
+664 TYKGAATPELVTDTA
-679 PAGAVSIPVMTD
+679 PAGAVSIPVVTD

-710 EETDDDGNVTKREE
+710 EETDDEGNVTKREE
-724 LQDTRNIEQTLREQG
+724 FQDTRNIEQTLREQG
-739 YFVISPEQVS
+739 YFVISPEQGS

-840 EGIRVQR
+840 EGIRIQR

-866 RLSKII
+866 RLSRII

-889 GALLSLYV
+889 GALLSFYV

-917 LTRFMDEMTDEIDAR
+917 LTRLMDEMTDEIDAR

-942 QGKSRQGY
+942 QGKSREGY

-986 TSGKTTGDKRPLHRV
+986 TSGKTAGDKRPLHRV
-1001 IEWSTEEDSFPA
+1001 IEWSAEEDSFPA

-1030 FGTNWIDARVVAR
+1030 FGTNWIDACVVAR
-1043 VNTDGE
+1043 VGVNGE
-1049 TEYVSAKSGNTG
+1049 TEYVSANAGNTG
-1061 IYWTKDISKAKL
+1061 IQWTTDISKAKL

-1083 KPGSEAATGE
+1083 GRNSEATTGE

-1120 DILVKV
+1120 DILAKV

-1164 HSNDQVTTSVST
+1164 HSNDQATTSVST
-1176 EDAVVSGQPEL
+1176 EDAVASGQPEL
-1187 AVEAQ
+1187 AVKTQ
-1192 TARIQNLEAAIREQM
+1192 TERIQNLEAAIREQM

-1216 LSGVAKKVEVANQ
+1216 LSGVAKKVEAANQ

-1259 AGVLGSRLDSNSEL
+1259 AGVLGSRLDSSSEL

-1333 PLFSRN
+1333 PLYSRN
-1339 TRAARVRRAGTKGIS
+1339 TRAARVRRTGIKGVS
-1354 LLKELLRAR
+1354 LLRELLRTR
-1363 LMSDSRLASLL
+1363 LMSDSRLANLL

-1423 DGIKVGDAGAVL
+1423 DGIRVGDAGAVL

-1449 DEEFTGILNELKNRQ
+1449 DDEFIGILDELKNRQ

-1507 GNPTSIVSRIVSWI
+1507 GNPTSIVDRIVSWI

-1529 VIDADS
+1529 AIDADS

-1550 TARRGDF
+1550 TAKRGSF
-1557 DRNVSQAVSRE
+1557 DRNVSQTISE
-1568 AQVYGLARNLGVP
+1568 TAQVYGLARNLGVP
-1581 IDELRKELDKLRQ
+1581 LDELYKELSKIRER
-1594 QQTVNDAETGIS
+1594 TTS
-1606 NVQYSVA
+1606 
-1613 RDLFRIFSGD
+1613 
-1623 GELFPEERE
+1623 EE
-1632 TNADIAHKLA
+1632 
-1642 LEVESARK
+1642 
-1650 EYDEVL
+1650 
-1656 AKYRNTDLWLKA
+1656 
-1668 PNGKDSNLAPAQWVQ
+1668 
-1683 VRTSSFK
+1683 
-1690 KWGGDWEKGNEKVSV
+1690 
-1705 ILDRNGEPMQVY
+1705 
-1717 HGTGVLA
+1717 
-1724 GFAEFKQGKSP
+1724 
-1735 GFWSASTSDL
+1735 
-1745 SQNYA
+1745 
-1750 ISLQS
+1750 
-1755 SDSFQNTSMQR
+1755 
-1766 ALSMPARTKEEF
+1766 
-1778 VEKFVAMQLAAE
+1778 
-1790 KELDVYSSGP
+1790 
-1800 VSNMVQRSELID
+1800 
-1812 KWRKFA
+1812 
-1818 TDYVSNYEQD
+1818 
-1828 SEFNWVM
+1828 
-1835 LDSET
+1835 
-1840 GKVVLRYR
+1840 
-1848 NLNDLLFDL
+1848 
-1857 VPDSY
+1857 
-1862 VNFGQV
+1862 
-1868 YSLFVKME
+1868 
-1876 NPLIVDAEG
+1876 
-1885 HRWNDIQGHKA
+1885 
-1896 DWWVHKAFADGHD
+1896 
-1909 GVIMPQ
+1909 
-1915 TNYSRDIAGTELADV
+1915 
-1930 YVVKASGQYK
+1930 
-1940 SATEN
+1940 
-1945 EGTFKSDVS
+1945 SDVQ
-1954 NILFSFA
+1954 FSFA
-1961 GERGAAALDNAEAAT
+1961 GERGAAALDKAEGAT
-1976 TRLDNLVVAREMEAV
+1976 TRLDNLVVAREMEAAD
-1991 NKSVSLIKLA
+1991 KSVSLIKLA

-2016 DDSVIT
+2016 DDSGIT

-2033 QIVPV
+2033 QVVPV
-2038 ALRKIIHAPELFA
+2038 ALRKIIDAPELFA
-2051 AYPELQQMRFTYRAD
+2051 AYPELQQMRFAYRAD
-2066 DDSRVAGTYFGPKR
+2066 DDSRVAGTYFDQKH

-2105 ALQDIE
+2105 AVQDIE

-2117 STEEA
+2117 SVEEA

-2163 GDFSRKV
+2163 GDLSRKV

-2226 NVPEFKGMD
+2226 NVPAFKGMD
-2235 KTAFDAQWGVVRS
+2235 KAEFDAQWGVVRS
-2248 VREEYEQEVA
+2248 WKEEYEQELA

-2280 MTAPERRESAAYQT
+2280 MTATERRESAAYQT
-2294 EDIARDEQHILEKE
+2294 EDIARDDQHILEKE
-2308 LQGFVQLF
+2308 LQGFAQLF

-2337 FKAWYGDWDTDSS
+2337 FKAWYGDWQTDSS
-2350 LSPPTVQQAEDGNLV
+2350 LPLPALQQAEDGNLV
-2365 MKNNKGEFKVF
+2365 VKNSKGEFKVV
-2376 DEATPKFSMAI
+2376 DEARPKFSMAI

-2394 EEMDSDSA
+2394 EEISVGIEQLGTS
-2402 RPGSNITHIVPKES
+2402 TKFIVPKDS
-2416 AIPKKL
+2416 VIPKKL
-2422 RDKGVVFY
+2422 RDKGAQFY
-2430 SPETASNFSTRFDRL
+2430 GPETESDFSNRFNRL
-2445 RRYGFVYASL
+2445 SEYEFIPTSL
-2455 NDKVSKTDELQN
+2455 NDRISGTDALYD
-2467 MVMRRQQ
+2467 MIMRRQL
-2474 AMLPGTTSADFALG
+2474 AALPGTTSADFALG

-2495 VIDYLSVDREH
+2495 VIDYLSINREH
-2506 MSEYMFMHE
+2506 MSEYVFMHE

-2520 VPFVTAL
+2520 VPFVTAF

-2535 NEVNKPGLFG
+2535 NEMNNPSLFG
-2545 FNMSYIGQQYTS
+2545 FNVSYIGQQYTS
-2557 RLSRK
+2557 SLSRQ
-2562 DKHFYILAENNTPQ
+2562 DKHVYILAENNTPQ
-2576 ADIDLYVQQLRSRSD
+2576 ADIDLYIQQLKARAD
-2591 FVEREVAEE
+2591 FVEREVTEDDIDE
-2600 SSVEPVPWYSSL
+2600 QVPPVPWYSSL
-2612 AELIGEQHRSLP
+2612 AELVGEQHRSLP

-2655 GVREWLEIKDPNDI
+2655 GVREWLEIKDPNDM

-2680 TNNVEFKNIT
+2680 GNNVEFKNII
-2690 LGGPRSKSGRE
+2690 LGGPHSKLGRYARQS
-2701 VRENLPLDNTDWN
+2701 VPLDNTDWDL
-2714 VRIRE
+2714 RIRKHE
-2719 HDGVRYVFA
+2719 SSDYVFA
-2728 GIDKDL
+2728 AVSSDL
-2734 FADQSV
+2734 FADQPI
-2740 ARALLSGLSISSAS
+2740 AQALLSRMSVHSAG
-2754 TKGKSVAL
+2754 TGTRRVILA
-2762 FINGEN
+2762 INNDDITSLLNNNDVQTRLEN
-2768 IAELLNDRAAQT
+2768 ILDATFKPVTNQQT
-2780 YLKELLDSTFAS
+2780 AGTARK
-2792 TDDYQ
+2792 
-2797 TDNLI
+2797 
-2802 SGQWRKKFKNYREA
+2802 QWAKQFKNYKEA
-2816 ISYFNDWFNQNIY
+2816 ITYFNDWFNQFIY
-2829 NNPELTHFISDT
+2829 NNPELAYFTSDT
-2841 ASHWPTYYSGAVM
+2841 NSYRPTHYSGSVM
-2854 GGNRTDYAELLIYQN
+2854 EGKKTDYAELLFYQN
-2869 KKKSAA
+2869 KKAPA
-2875 EYPSDFV
+2875 LEYLHEFV
-2882 LDPRHWHKS
+2882 IDPRHWRKES
-2891 TTEGGLYY
+2891 VDGGLHY
-2899 TLSDSALMGTPM
+2899 TLSEDAMLGRSMY
-2911 HIDYT
+2911 IDYT
-2916 EKDNKYVLAIEIFPS
+2916 EKDDKYALTVEVFSS
-2931 DDIDF
+2931 DYTELFDD
-2936 LTDNDLYSVSDTS
+2936 DNLHDTPDVS
-2949 EGKFAKCTTDTLK
+2949 EGTTVTYTADTFE

-2970 FIIEQDANEQL
+2970 FIVEQDMNEQL
-2981 IADEFNQGHFPKEGK
+2981 IADEFNQGHFPREGK

-3010 DGKRILFIEEVQSDW
+3010 DGKRILFVEEVQSDW

-3086 RLEVYQKTLPKAMQS
+3086 RLEVYQKTLLKAMQS
-3101 ILSDHVP
+3101 ILSDHSP
-3108 GAKLEDVDIQD
+3108 DAKLENVDIQD

-3126 MLNDEVRNSVQSKGF
+3126 MLTDEVRNSVQSKGF
-3141 PLFSIQDT
+3141 PLFSIQDN
-3149 GRSSDETVEGQ
+3149 GRSADETIEGQ
-3160 QVQGAPGIY
+3160 QIQGAPGIY

-3191 LVYGAVLMTDN
+3191 LIYGAVLMTDN
-3202 AKDTELLRALQ
+3202 ARDTDLLRALQ

-3218 DKDLLDSTVG
+3218 DKDLLDTTVG

-3257 EENPHFSEVRDALYD
+3257 EENPHFNEVRDALYD

-3294 VANAIGALENNV
+3294 VANAIGALENST

-3317 PPAGPSR
+3317 PTPESTR
-3324 NELLDEAIQ
+3324 NEILDEAIQ

-3339 DSVVPEHNA
+3339 DSVVPEYNA
-3348 DGTASVRTESGNVEY
+3348 DGTASVRTESGNTEY

-3395 STNDDGTVRKIPG
+3395 STNEDGTARKIPG
-3408 LTTPEELEAFLQKI
+3408 LTTPEELEAFLQRI
-3422 LPPEIYEQIEI
+3422 LPPELYEQIEI

-3466 WDRSIPQV
+3466 WDRSVPQV

-3546 ASLMDDSPHIANA
+3546 ASLMDDSPQIANA

-3565 EYKAMRER
+3565 EYRAIRDR
-3573 IKGVMAEIER
+3573 IRGVMAEIER

-3615 GRGARLIQNTL
+3615 GRGARLIQNTF

-3634 PLSKIQ
+3634 PFSKIQ

-3678 GDVIAEFIL
+3678 GDVVAEFIL

-3764 GSRGNETFAQVFER
+3764 GGRGNETFAQVFER
-3778 LGFAPDSAMMQKA
+3778 LGFASDSAMMQKA

-3894 RDAERIIEAATQQEQ
+3894 KDAERIIEAATQQEQ

-3936 ALKHYFELRTSGAV
+3936 ALKHYFELRTSSAV

-4004 TEEDNFYRTFL
+4004 TEEDNFYRIFL

-4030 QQEKILQKLT
+4030 QQEKILQKLM
-4040 FNQEMAEHIL
+4040 FNQEMAEYIL

-4056 LRQSTEY
+4056 LRQSSDY

-4110 AIDSMKANS
+4110 VIDSMKANS

-4171 LSEAENKFLQMM
+4171 LSEAENKFLKMM

-4196 MMQIRNKGWHEKAVH
+4196 MMQIRNKGWHEKAIH
-4211 AIFSYLR
+4211 TIFSYLR

-4343 MEELGKVSAREDV
+4343 VEELGKVSARDDV
-4356 NEPAMKEYKDALTKE
+4356 NEPAMKAYKDALAKE

-4460 PYSFFGYNYARNN
+4460 PCSFFGYNYARNN

-4519 KDKFGREISPTEAAT
+4519 KDKFGREISPAEAAT

-4580 KYDVRDVTNHLAYF
+4580 KYDVRDVTNHLGYF

-4720 IAIANTDRAIKLM
+4720 IAIANTNRAIKLM

>member
-96 LQTLKAFIEA
+96 LQTLRAFIEA

-158 TTVDEILKS
+158 TTVDEVLKS

-172 ALSDAEGETVK
+172 ALSDADSETVK

-198 WARAVGLVGDQLG
+198 WAEAVGLVGDQLG

-281 FLPKTGRLGIAR
+281 FLPKKGRLGIAR

-308 GAIRGEEEAKGV
+308 GAIRGEERAKGV

-363 GATARNATRAELSR
+363 GATARNATRAELRR

-384 IAAMREADRNI
+384 IDAMREADRSM
-395 LQRTVRSALVEG
+395 LHRTIRSALFEG

-456 AGDKLT
+456 VGDKLT

-476 GDNEGPLDVGP
+476 GDDEGPLDVGP
-487 AAGFPKRTDIK
+487 AAGFPRRTDIR

-513 VIAGVSDKEATT
+513 IIAGVSDKEVTT

-567 AYLRLLATINDSQT
+567 AYLRLLATINDPQT

-679 PAGAVSIPVMTD
+679 PAGAVSIPVVTD
-691 VPRQGASGT
+691 MPRQGASGT

-739 YFVISPEQVS
+739 YFVISPEQGS

-774 RLHESNNSSALYA
+774 RLHESNNSSVLYA

-1083 KPGSEAATGE
+1083 GRNSEAVTGE

-1120 DILVKV
+1120 DILAKV

-1164 HSNDQVTTSVST
+1164 HSNDQATTSVST
-1176 EDAVVSGQPEL
+1176 EDAVVSDQPEL

-1216 LSGVAKKVEVANQ
+1216 LSGVAKKVEAANQ

-1339 TRAARVRRAGTKGIS
+1339 TRVARVRRAGAKGIS

-1363 LMSDSRLASLL
+1363 LMSDNRLASLL

-1550 TARRGDF
+1550 TARRGSF
-1557 DRNVSQAVSRE
+1557 DRNVSQTISRN
-1568 AQVYGLARNLGVP
+1568 AQIYGLARNLGVP
-1581 IDELRKELDKLRQ
+1581 IDELHRELDKIRER
-1594 QQTVNDAETGIS
+1594 TISEESDA
-1606 NVQYSVA
+1606 Q
-1613 RDLFRIFSGD
+1613 
-1623 GELFPEERE
+1623 
-1632 TNADIAHKLA
+1632 
-1642 LEVESARK
+1642 
-1650 EYDEVL
+1650 
-1656 AKYRNTDLWLKA
+1656 
-1668 PNGKDSNLAPAQWVQ
+1668 
-1683 VRTSSFK
+1683 
-1690 KWGGDWEKGNEKVSV
+1690 
-1705 ILDRNGEPMQVY
+1705 
-1717 HGTGVLA
+1717 
-1724 GFAEFKQGKSP
+1724 
-1735 GFWSASTSDL
+1735 
-1745 SQNYA
+1745 
-1750 ISLQS
+1750 
-1755 SDSFQNTSMQR
+1755 
-1766 ALSMPARTKEEF
+1766 
-1778 VEKFVAMQLAAE
+1778 
-1790 KELDVYSSGP
+1790 
-1800 VSNMVQRSELID
+1800 
-1812 KWRKFA
+1812 
-1818 TDYVSNYEQD
+1818 
-1828 SEFNWVM
+1828 
-1835 LDSET
+1835 
-1840 GKVVLRYR
+1840 
-1848 NLNDLLFDL
+1848 
-1857 VPDSY
+1857 
-1862 VNFGQV
+1862 
-1868 YSLFVKME
+1868 
-1876 NPLIVDAEG
+1876 
-1885 HRWNDIQGHKA
+1885 
-1896 DWWVHKAFADGHD
+1896 
-1909 GVIMPQ
+1909 
-1915 TNYSRDIAGTELADV
+1915 
-1930 YVVKASGQYK
+1930 
-1940 SATEN
+1940 
-1945 EGTFKSDVS
+1945 
-1954 NILFSFA
+1954 FSFA

-1976 TRLDNLVVAREMEAV
+1976 TRLDNLVVAREMEAA

-2033 QIVPV
+2033 QVVPV
-2038 ALRKIIHAPELFA
+2038 ALRKIIDAPELFA
-2051 AYPELQQMRFTYRAD
+2051 AYPELQQMRFAYRAD

-2163 GDFSRKV
+2163 GDLSRKV

-2198 DEKQHGRRD
+2198 NEKRYERD

-2215 GWDHFYDYVRR
+2215 GWDHFYDYVRQ
-2226 NVPEFKGMD
+2226 NVPAFKGMN
-2235 KTAFDAQWGVVRS
+2235 KTEFDAQWGVVRS
-2248 VREEYEQEVA
+2248 VREEYEQELV

-2280 MTAPERRESAAYQT
+2280 MTATERRESAAYQT
-2294 EDIARDEQHILEKE
+2294 EDIARDDQHILEKE
-2308 LQGFVQLF
+2308 LQGFAQLF

-2337 FKAWYGDWDTDSS
+2337 FKAWYGDWQTDSS
-2350 LSPPTVQQAEDGNLV
+2350 LPPPALQQAEDGNLV
-2365 MKNNKGEFKVF
+2365 MKNSKGEFKVL

-2394 EEMDSDSA
+2394 EEMDSGIVHLGPNA
-2402 RPGSNITHIVPKES
+2402 KHIVPKES

-2430 SPETASNFSTRFDRL
+2430 SPETISNFNTRFDRL
-2445 RRYGFVYASL
+2445 RRYGFIYASL
-2455 NDKVSKTDELQN
+2455 NDRVPSIDALQN
-2467 MVMRRQQ
+2467 IIMRRQQ

-2495 VIDYLSVDREH
+2495 VIDYLSVNREH
-2506 MSEYMFMHE
+2506 MSEYMFMHGI
-2515 MAENG
+2515 AENG

-2535 NEVNKPGLFG
+2535 NEMNKPGLFG

-2557 RLSRK
+2557 SLSRK
-2562 DKHFYILAENNTPQ
+2562 DKHVYILAENNTPQ
-2576 ADIDLYVQQLRSRSD
+2576 ADIDLYIQQLKSRAD
-2591 FVEREVAEE
+2591 FVEREVTDD
-2600 SSVEPVPWYSSL
+2600 SPVEPVPWYSSL

-2641 RGESSPFNQEVYWT
+2641 RGESSPFSQEVYWT

-2680 TNNVEFKNIT
+2680 GNNVEFKNIT
-2690 LGGPRSKSGRE
+2690 LGGSRSKIGRE
-2701 VRENLPLDNTDWN
+2701 VRQNVPLDNTDWD
-2714 VRIRE
+2714 VEIR
-2719 HDGVRYVFA
+2719 DNNTWMPVFA
-2728 GIDKDL
+2728 KVNEDL
-2734 FADQSV
+2734 FVDQPI
-2740 ARALLSGLSISSAS
+2740 AQALLHGSAIGSVLHGGESVSISIS
-2754 TKGKSVAL
+2754 GKY
-2762 FINGEN
+2762 
-2768 IAELLNDRAAQT
+2768 IAELLNDGAAQDH
-2780 YLKELLDSTFAS
+2780 LKQLLDATFTLA
-2792 TDDYQ
+2792 TNYQ
-2797 TDNLI
+2797 NTNFAN
-2802 SGQWRKKFKNYREA
+2802 SQWRKQFKNYKEA
-2816 ISYFNDWFNQNIY
+2816 ITYFNDWFNQNIY
-2829 NNPELTHFISDT
+2829 NNPELTHFASDT
-2841 ASHWPTYYSGAVM
+2841 TTYWPARYPNTVM
-2854 GGNRTDYAELLIYQN
+2854 EGKQTDYTEFLIYQN
-2869 KKKSAA
+2869 KKKPTTQ
-2875 EYPSDFV
+2875 YLHDFV
-2882 LDPRHWHKS
+2882 LDPRHWKKKTIGDKLRYFLS
-2891 TTEGGLYY
+2891 EDALPGG
-2899 TLSDSALMGTPM
+2899 
-2911 HIDYT
+2911 
-2916 EKDNKYVLAIEIFPS
+2916 NIF
-2931 DDIDF
+2931 
-2936 LTDNDLYSVSDTS
+2936 
-2949 EGKFAKCTTDTLK
+2949 
-2962 EALKRASD
+2962 
-2970 FIIEQDANEQL
+2970 IEQTEDGKHSLNLSTQLFDENDFFGDNVFDASNSFFHTYFVDTFEDAMQRMAKVVVDQNMNEQL
-2981 IADEFNQGHFPKEGK
+2981 IADEFNQGHFPREGK

-3101 ILSDHVP
+3101 LLSDHVP

-3160 QVQGAPGIY
+3160 QIQGAPGIY

-3202 AKDTELLRALQ
+3202 AKDTDLLRALQ

-3257 EENPHFSEVRDALYD
+3257 EENPHFAEVRDALYD

-3282 SSLSLTDAELLS
+3282 LSLSLTDAELLS

-3317 PPAGPSR
+3317 PAPEPTR

-3395 STNDDGTVRKIPG
+3395 STNEDGTVRKIPG
-3408 LTTPEELEAFLQKI
+3408 LTTSEELEAFLQKI

-3511 AELPQYFEMLGIS
+3511 AELPQYFEMLGVS

-3533 KVYLVNEFFAHVN
+3533 KVYLVNEFFAHIN

-3573 IKGVMAEIER
+3573 LRGVMAEIER

-3654 QTREALQVAETREV
+3654 QNREALQVAETREV

-3936 ALKHYFELRTSGAV
+3936 ALKHYFELRTSSAV

-4025 LYSVD
+4025 LHSVD

-4040 FNQEMAEHIL
+4040 FNQEMAEHLL

-4196 MMQIRNKGWHEKAVH
+4196 MMQIRNKGWHEKAIH

-4343 MEELGKVSAREDV
+4343 MEELGKVSARDDV

-4418 ERKKRRARS
+4418 EKRKRRARS

-4519 KDKFGREISPTEAAT
+4519 KDKFGREISATEAAT

-4594 IREQGSLSKNVKKR
+4594 IREQGNLSKNVKKR

>member
-15 AALGVEGSADDLS
+15 AALGVEGNADDLS

-96 LQTLKAFIEA
+96 LQTLKVFIEA

-172 ALSDAEGETVK
+172 TSSDADGETVK

-198 WARAVGLVGDQLG
+198 WAEAVGLVGDQLG

-308 GAIRGEEEAKGV
+308 GAIRGEERAKGV

-349 SGVVNEAKALFTRG
+349 SGVINEAKALLTRG
-363 GATARNATRAELSR
+363 GATARNVTRAELQK

-384 IAAMREADRNI
+384 IATMREADRNI
-395 LQRTVRSALVEG
+395 LQRTGRAALFEG

-418 GSAALKGATYGAM
+418 GSAALKGATYGTM

-462 SRAEEKEFNERIIK
+462 SRAEEKEFNDRIIR
-476 GDNEGPLDVGP
+476 GDDEGPLDVGP

-513 VIAGVSDKEATT
+513 TIAGVSDKEVTT
-525 LPHAKRKGGMYEW
+525 LPHAKRKDGMYEW

-551 VVSIGR
+551 VVSIGK

-567 AYLRLLATINDSQT
+567 AYLRLLATINDPQT

-638 STTIDASKIEDQSD
+638 SMTIDASKIEDQSD

-664 TYKGAGPSELVTDTA
+664 TYKGTAPPELVTDTA
-679 PAGAVSIPVMTD
+679 PAGAVSIPVVTD
-691 VPRQGASGT
+691 MPRQGASGT

-840 EGIRVQR
+840 EGIRIQR

-866 RLSKII
+866 RLSRII

-1001 IEWSTEEDSFPA
+1001 IEWSTTEDTFPA

-1083 KPGSEAATGE
+1083 GRNSEAATGE

-1109 LVMFGEDTPFA
+1109 LVMFGEDMPFA
-1120 DILVKV
+1120 DILAKV

-1164 HSNDQVTTSVST
+1164 HSNDQATTSVST
-1176 EDAVVSGQPEL
+1176 EDAVASGQPEL
-1187 AVEAQ
+1187 AVKTQ
-1192 TARIQNLEAAIREQM
+1192 TERIQDLEAAIREQM
-1207 RLSKGAMSA
+1207 KLSKGAMSA
-1216 LSGVAKKVEVANQ
+1216 LSGMAKKVEAANQ

-1289 DMQNLVRKVEDLFNR
+1289 DTQNLVRKVEDLFNR
-1304 SFPVTKPLPDVK
+1304 SFPVIKPLPDVK

-1339 TRAARVRRAGTKGIS
+1339 TRVARVRRAGAKGIS

-1486 LNPNDR
+1486 LNSNDR

-1521 KKYLYKLG
+1521 KTYLYKLG

-1557 DRNVSQAVSRE
+1557 DRNVSQTISRN
-1568 AQVYGLARNLGVP
+1568 AQIYGLARSLGVP
-1581 IDELRKELDKLRQ
+1581 IDELRKELDKIHER
-1594 QQTVNDAETGIS
+1594 TTSEESDA
-1606 NVQYSVA
+1606 Q
-1613 RDLFRIFSGD
+1613 
-1623 GELFPEERE
+1623 
-1632 TNADIAHKLA
+1632 
-1642 LEVESARK
+1642 
-1650 EYDEVL
+1650 
-1656 AKYRNTDLWLKA
+1656 
-1668 PNGKDSNLAPAQWVQ
+1668 
-1683 VRTSSFK
+1683 
-1690 KWGGDWEKGNEKVSV
+1690 
-1705 ILDRNGEPMQVY
+1705 
-1717 HGTGVLA
+1717 
-1724 GFAEFKQGKSP
+1724 
-1735 GFWSASTSDL
+1735 
-1745 SQNYA
+1745 
-1750 ISLQS
+1750 
-1755 SDSFQNTSMQR
+1755 
-1766 ALSMPARTKEEF
+1766 
-1778 VEKFVAMQLAAE
+1778 
-1790 KELDVYSSGP
+1790 
-1800 VSNMVQRSELID
+1800 
-1812 KWRKFA
+1812 
-1818 TDYVSNYEQD
+1818 
-1828 SEFNWVM
+1828 
-1835 LDSET
+1835 
-1840 GKVVLRYR
+1840 
-1848 NLNDLLFDL
+1848 
-1857 VPDSY
+1857 
-1862 VNFGQV
+1862 
-1868 YSLFVKME
+1868 
-1876 NPLIVDAEG
+1876 
-1885 HRWNDIQGHKA
+1885 
-1896 DWWVHKAFADGHD
+1896 
-1909 GVIMPQ
+1909 
-1915 TNYSRDIAGTELADV
+1915 
-1930 YVVKASGQYK
+1930 
-1940 SATEN
+1940 
-1945 EGTFKSDVS
+1945 
-1954 NILFSFA
+1954 FSFA

-1976 TRLDNLVVAREMEAV
+1976 TRLDNLVVAREMEAA

-2016 DDSVIT
+2016 DDSGIT

-2033 QIVPV
+2033 QVVPV
-2038 ALRKIIHAPELFA
+2038 ALRKIIDAPELFA
-2051 AYPELQQMRFTYRAD
+2051 AYPELQQMRFAYRAD
-2066 DDSRVAGTYFGPKR
+2066 DDNRVAGTYFDQKH

-2105 ALQDIE
+2105 AVQDIE

-2117 STEEA
+2117 SVEEA
-2122 PVNVNREKARENAP
+2122 PVNVNREKTRENAP

-2148 LTGYLKERGISVKAN
+2148 LTGYLKTHGISVKAN
-2163 GDFSRKV
+2163 GDLSRKV

-2198 DEKQHGRRD
+2198 NEKRYERD

-2215 GWDHFYDYVRR
+2215 GWDHFYDYVRN

-2235 KTAFDAQWGVVRS
+2235 KTEFDAQWGVVRS
-2248 VREEYEQEVA
+2248 SKEEYEQELA

-2280 MTAPERRESAAYQT
+2280 MTATERRESAAYQT
-2294 EDIARDEQHILEKE
+2294 EDIARDDQHVLEKE

-2316 SAHQELRSRS
+2316 SAHQELRSRN
-2326 DLMVDFVQTPS
+2326 DFMVDFVQTPS
-2337 FKAWYGDWDTDSS
+2337 FKAWYGDWQTDSS
-2350 LSPPTVQQAEDGNLV
+2350 LPPPTVQQAEDGNFV
-2365 MKNNKGEFKVF
+2365 VKNSKGEFKVV

-2394 EEMDSDSA
+2394 EEISVGIVQLGTS
-2402 RPGSNITHIVPKES
+2402 TKFIVPRDS
-2416 AIPKKL
+2416 VIPKKL
-2422 RDKGVVFY
+2422 RDKGAQLY
-2430 SPETASNFSTRFDRL
+2430 GPENASNFSARFERL
-2445 RRYGFVYASL
+2445 SDYGFINASL
-2455 NDKVSKTDELQN
+2455 NDRISGTDALYD
-2467 MVMRRQQ
+2467 MIMRRQL
-2474 AMLPGTTSADFALG
+2474 AVLPGTTSADFALG

-2506 MSEYMFMHE
+2506 MSEYVFMHE

-2535 NEVNKPGLFG
+2535 NEMNKPGLFD
-2545 FNMSYIGQQYTS
+2545 FNVSYIGQQYTS
-2557 RLSRK
+2557 SLSKK
-2562 DKHFYILAENNTPQ
+2562 DKHVYILAENSTPQ
-2576 ADIDLYVQQLRSRSD
+2576 ADIDLYIQQLKVRAD
-2591 FVEREVAEE
+2591 FVEREVTDD
-2600 SSVEPVPWYSSL
+2600 SFVEPVPWYSSL
-2612 AELIGEQHRSLP
+2612 AELVGKQHRSLP

-2655 GVREWLEIKDPNDI
+2655 GVREWLKIKDPNDI

-2680 TNNVEFKNIT
+2680 GNNVEFKNIT

-2740 ARALLSGLSISSAS
+2740 ARALLSGLVVSSAS
-2754 TKGKSVAL
+2754 AKGKSVVL

-2768 IAELLNDRAAQT
+2768 IAELLNDSAAQN

-2792 TDDYQ
+2792 TNDYQ

-2802 SGQWRKKFKNYREA
+2802 SGQWKKRFKNYREA

-2829 NNPELTHFISDT
+2829 NNSELTHFISDT

-2854 GGNRTDYAELLIYQN
+2854 EGNRTDYAELLFYQN
-2869 KKKSAA
+2869 KKAPTT
-2875 EYPSDFV
+2875 EYLHEFV
-2882 LDPRHWHKS
+2882 IDPRHWRKES
-2891 TTEGGLYY
+2891 VDGGLHY
-2899 TLSDSALMGTPM
+2899 TLSEDAMLGRSM

-2916 EKDNKYVLAIEIFPS
+2916 EKDDKYALAVEVFSS
-2931 DDIDF
+2931 DYTELFDD
-2936 LTDNDLYSVSDTS
+2936 DDLHDTPDVS
-2949 EGKFAKCTTDTLK
+2949 EGTTVTYTADTLE

-2970 FIIEQDANEQL
+2970 FIVEQNMNEQL
-2981 IADEFNQGHFPKEGK
+2981 VADEFNQGHFPREGK

-3010 DGKRILFIEEVQSDW
+3010 DGKRIFFIEEVQSDW

-3101 ILSDHVP
+3101 ILSDHAP

-3126 MLNDEVRNSVQSKGF
+3126 MLTDEVRNSVQSKGF
-3141 PLFSIQDT
+3141 PLFSIQDN
-3149 GRSSDETVEGQ
+3149 GRSADDTIEGQ
-3160 QVQGAPGIY
+3160 QIQGAPGVY
-3169 NRKGGGFAMRYD
+3169 NRKGGGFAVRYD
-3181 ETVPGHERES
+3181 ETVLGHEREN

-3202 AKDTELLRALQ
+3202 ARDTDLLRALQ

-3228 MLVRESQNGESFDRK
+3228 MLIRESQTGESFDRK

-3257 EENPHFSEVRDALYD
+3257 EENPHFAEVRDALYD

-3306 SEIDVAHPVPP
+3306 SETDVALPVPP
-3317 PPAGPSR
+3317 PAPEPSR

-3339 DSVVPEHNA
+3339 DSVVPEYNA
-3348 DGTASVRTESGNVEY
+3348 DGTASVRTESGNTEY

-3368 NGKDENFRAAL
+3368 NGKNENFRAAL
-3379 DSLGE
+3379 DSLSE

-3395 STNDDGTVRKIPG
+3395 STNEDGTARKIPE

-3546 ASLMDDSPHIANA
+3546 ASLMDDGPQIVNA

-3565 EYKAMRER
+3565 EYRAMRER
-3573 IKGVMAEIER
+3573 LRGVMAEIER

-3615 GRGARLIQNTL
+3615 GRGARLIQNIL

-3640 IITNDYGQTRRTVP
+3640 IITNDYGQTRRTVS

-3678 GDVIAEFIL
+3678 GDVIVEFIL

-3720 ASRLIG
+3720 ASRLIS

-3739 QRKRFLDLLDLKSAL
+3739 QRKRFLDFLDLKSAL

-3778 LGFAPDSAMMQKA
+3778 LGFASDSAMMQKA

-3936 ALKHYFELRTSGAV
+3936 ALKHYFELRTSNAV

-4218 DLNVV
+4218 NLNVV

-4448 NLFLPVMRDHDD
+4448 NLFLPVMRDHDN
-4460 PYSFFGYNYARNN
+4460 PYSFFGYNYVRNN

-4519 KDKFGREISPTEAAT
+4519 KDKFGREISPAEAAT

-4580 KYDVRDVTNHLAYF
+4580 KYDVRDVTNHLGYF

-4689 FDIMLLNSLEEK
+4689 FDLMLLNSLEEK

>member
-158 TTVDEILKS
+158 TTVDEVLKS

-172 ALSDAEGETVK
+172 ALPDADGETVK
-183 RDSAAVHSVKQVTQN
+183 RDSAAVHSVKQTTQN
-198 WARAVGLVGDQLG
+198 WADAIGLVGDQLG
-211 SKQISD
+211 SKQIRD

-293 RILTGLGIFASAQEL
+293 RILTGLGILGSAQEL
-308 GAIRGEEEAKGV
+308 GAIRGEERAKGV

-349 SGVVNEAKALFTRG
+349 SGVINEAKALLTRG
-363 GATARNATRAELSR
+363 GATARNATRAELQK

-395 LQRTVRSALVEG
+395 LQRIGRTALFEG

-418 GSAALKGATYGAM
+418 GSAALKGATYGTM

-462 SRAEEKEFNERIIK
+462 SRAEEKEFNDRIIR
-476 GDNEGPLDVGP
+476 GDDEGPLDVGP

-513 VIAGVSDKEATT
+513 IIAGVSDKEVTT
-525 LPHAKRKGGMYEW
+525 LPHAKRKDGMYEW

-567 AYLRLLATINDSQT
+567 AYLRLLATINDPQT

-626 HNANDNAVVFHK
+626 HNANDNVVVFHK
-638 STTIDASKIEDQSD
+638 SMTIDASKIEDQSD

-664 TYKGAGPSELVTDTA
+664 TYKGTAPSELVTDTA
-679 PAGAVSIPVMTD
+679 PAGAVSIPVVTD
-691 VPRQGASGT
+691 VPRQKASGT

-710 EETDDDGNVTKREE
+710 EETDDEGNVTKREE
-724 LQDTRNIEQTLREQG
+724 FQDTRNIEQTLREQG

-866 RLSKII
+866 RLSRII

-986 TSGKTTGDKRPLHRV
+986 TSGKTAGDKRPLHRV
-1001 IEWSTEEDSFPA
+1001 IEWSAEEDSFPA
-1013 RLERLFNATSLD
+1013 RLGRLFNATSLD

-1083 KPGSEAATGE
+1083 GRNSEAATGE

-1120 DILVKV
+1120 DILAKV

-1164 HSNDQVTTSVST
+1164 HSNDQATTSVST

-1187 AVEAQ
+1187 AVKTQ
-1192 TARIQNLEAAIREQM
+1192 TERIQDLEAAIREQM

-1216 LSGVAKKVEVANQ
+1216 LSGVAKKVEAANQ
-1229 LSTPEEKAAALEE
+1229 LSTLEEKAAALEE
-1242 IADRMERNFYR
+1242 VADRMERNFYR

-1339 TRAARVRRAGTKGIS
+1339 TRAARVRRAGAKGIS

-1363 LMSDSRLASLL
+1363 LMSDNRLASLL

-1384 QEEAEELIAAA
+1384 QEEAEELIAVA

-1464 NDDSEEGRQIREAI
+1464 NDDSEEGRQIWEAI

-1557 DRNVSQAVSRE
+1557 DRNVSQTISRN
-1568 AQVYGLARNLGVP
+1568 AQIYGLARNLGVP
-1581 IDELRKELDKLRQ
+1581 IDELHRELDKIRER
-1594 QQTVNDAETGIS
+1594 TIS
-1606 NVQYSVA
+1606 E
-1613 RDLFRIFSGD
+1613 D
-1623 GELFPEERE
+1623 
-1632 TNADIAHKLA
+1632 
-1642 LEVESARK
+1642 
-1650 EYDEVL
+1650 
-1656 AKYRNTDLWLKA
+1656 
-1668 PNGKDSNLAPAQWVQ
+1668 
-1683 VRTSSFK
+1683 
-1690 KWGGDWEKGNEKVSV
+1690 
-1705 ILDRNGEPMQVY
+1705 
-1717 HGTGVLA
+1717 
-1724 GFAEFKQGKSP
+1724 
-1735 GFWSASTSDL
+1735 
-1745 SQNYA
+1745 
-1750 ISLQS
+1750 
-1755 SDSFQNTSMQR
+1755 
-1766 ALSMPARTKEEF
+1766 
-1778 VEKFVAMQLAAE
+1778 
-1790 KELDVYSSGP
+1790 
-1800 VSNMVQRSELID
+1800 
-1812 KWRKFA
+1812 
-1818 TDYVSNYEQD
+1818 
-1828 SEFNWVM
+1828 
-1835 LDSET
+1835 
-1840 GKVVLRYR
+1840 
-1848 NLNDLLFDL
+1848 
-1857 VPDSY
+1857 PD
-1862 VNFGQV
+1862 
-1868 YSLFVKME
+1868 
-1876 NPLIVDAEG
+1876 
-1885 HRWNDIQGHKA
+1885 
-1896 DWWVHKAFADGHD
+1896 
-1909 GVIMPQ
+1909 
-1915 TNYSRDIAGTELADV
+1915 
-1930 YVVKASGQYK
+1930 
-1940 SATEN
+1940 
-1945 EGTFKSDVS
+1945 
-1954 NILFSFA
+1954 ILFSFA

-1976 TRLDNLVVAREMEAV
+1976 TRLDNLVVAREMEAA

-2033 QIVPV
+2033 QVVPV
-2038 ALRKIIHAPELFA
+2038 ALRKIIDAPELFA
-2051 AYPELQQMRFTYRAD
+2051 AYPELQQMRFAYRAD
-2066 DDSRVAGTYFGPKR
+2066 DDSRVAGTYFDQKH

-2105 ALQDIE
+2105 AVQDIE

-2117 STEEA
+2117 SVEEA

-2163 GDFSRKV
+2163 GDLSKKV
-2170 RIDKYKASSI
+2170 RIGKYKASSI

-2226 NVPEFKGMD
+2226 NVPAFRGMD
-2235 KTAFDAQWGVVRS
+2235 KTEFDAQWGVVRS
-2248 VREEYEQEVA
+2248 WKEEYEQELA

-2280 MTAPERRESAAYQT
+2280 MTATERRESAAYQT
-2294 EDIARDEQHILEKE
+2294 EDIARDDQHILEKE
-2308 LQGFVQLF
+2308 LQGFAQLF
-2316 SAHQELRSRS
+2316 NAHQELRSRS

-2337 FKAWYGDWDTDSS
+2337 FKAWYGDWQTDSS
-2350 LSPPTVQQAEDGNLV
+2350 LPPPAVQQAEDGNLV
-2365 MKNNKGEFKVF
+2365 VKNSKGEFKVV
-2376 DEATPKFSMAI
+2376 DEARPKFSMAI

-2394 EEMDSDSA
+2394 EEISVGIEQAGTS
-2402 RPGSNITHIVPKES
+2402 TKFIVPKDS
-2416 AIPKKL
+2416 IIPKKL
-2422 RDKGVVFY
+2422 RDKGAQLY
-2430 SPETASNFSTRFDRL
+2430 GPETESDFSNRFDRL
-2445 RRYGFVYASL
+2445 SRYEFIPTSL
-2455 NDKVSKTDELQN
+2455 NDRISGTDALYD
-2467 MVMRRQQ
+2467 MIMRRQL
-2474 AMLPGTTSADFALG
+2474 AALPGTTSADFALG

-2495 VIDYLSVDREH
+2495 VIDYLSINREH
-2506 MSEYMFMHE
+2506 MSEYVFMHE

-2535 NEVNKPGLFG
+2535 NEMNKPGLFG
-2545 FNMSYIGQQYTS
+2545 FNVSYTGQQYTS
-2557 RLSRK
+2557 SLSKK
-2562 DKHFYILAENNTPQ
+2562 DKHVYILAENNTPQ
-2576 ADIDLYVQQLRSRSD
+2576 ADIDLYIQQLKARAD
-2591 FVEREVAEE
+2591 FVEREVTDD

-2701 VRENLPLDNTDWN
+2701 VRENLLLDNTDWN

-2740 ARALLSGLSISSAS
+2740 ARALLNGLSISSVSA
-2754 TKGKSVAL
+2754 KDKSVVL
-2762 FINGEN
+2762 FINGES
-2768 IAELLNDRAAQT
+2768 IAELLNDSAAQN

-2792 TDDYQ
+2792 TNDYQ

-2802 SGQWRKKFKNYREA
+2802 SGQWKKRFKNYREA

-2829 NNPELTHFISDT
+2829 NNSELIHFISDT

-2854 GGNRTDYAELLIYQN
+2854 EGNRTDYAELLFYQN
-2869 KKKSAA
+2869 KKLRII
-2875 EYPSDFV
+2875 EHLHEFV
-2882 LDPRHWHKS
+2882 IDPRHWRK
-2891 TTEGGLYY
+2891 EVVDGGLHY
-2899 TLSDSALMGTPM
+2899 TLSEDAMLGRAM

-2916 EKDNKYVLAIEIFPS
+2916 EKDNKYALTIEVFS
-2931 DDIDF
+2931 DDDF
-2936 LTDNDLYSVSDTS
+2936 YDTLDGPEWMSVTY
-2949 EGKFAKCTTDTLK
+2949 TTDTL
-2962 EALKRASD
+2962 EGALKRASD
-2970 FIIEQDANEQL
+2970 FIVEHELNDQL
-2981 IADEFNQGHFPKEGK
+2981 IADEFNQGHFPREGK

-3074 DQSNRWRTMGKR
+3074 DQSNRWHTMGKR

-3101 ILSDHVP
+3101 ILSDHSP
-3108 GAKLEDVDIQD
+3108 NAKLENVDIQD
-3119 IGVRQAL
+3119 IGVRHAL
-3126 MLNDEVRNSVQSKGF
+3126 MLTDEVRNSVQSKGF
-3141 PLFSIQDT
+3141 PLFSIQDN
-3149 GRSSDETVEGQ
+3149 GRSADETIEGQ
-3160 QVQGAPGIY
+3160 QIQGAPGVY

-3181 ETVPGHERES
+3181 ETVPGHEREN

-3202 AKDTELLRALQ
+3202 ARDTDLLRTLQ

-3243 GIFASMMREVIFEG
+3243 GIFASMMREIIFEG
-3257 EENPHFSEVRDALYD
+3257 EENPHFNEVRNALYD

-3306 SEIDVAHPVPP
+3306 SEIDVAHPVPS
-3317 PPAGPSR
+3317 PAPEPTR
-3324 NELLDEAIQ
+3324 NEILDEAIQ

-3339 DSVVPEHNA
+3339 DSVVPEYNA
-3348 DGTASVRTESGNVEY
+3348 DGTASVRTESGNTEY

-3379 DSLGE
+3379 DSLSE

-3395 STNDDGTVRKIPG
+3395 STNENGTARKIPG
-3408 LTTPEELEAFLQKI
+3408 LTTPEELEAFLQRI
-3422 LPPEIYEQIEI
+3422 LPPELYEQIEI
-3433 HWEETRTAKA
+3433 HWEETRIAKA

-3573 IKGVMAEIER
+3573 LRGVMAEIER

-3936 ALKHYFELRTSGAV
+3936 ALKHYFELRTSSAV
-3950 KTRAGSDWRTMLL
+3950 KTRAGSDWRMMLL

-4040 FNQEMAEHIL
+4040 FNQEMAEHLL

-4196 MMQIRNKGWHEKAVH
+4196 MMQIRNKGWHEKAIH

-4251 WLKPWVFMNNYNN
+4251 WLKPWVFMNNYSN

-4343 MEELGKVSAREDV
+4343 MEELGKVSARDDV

-4408 GAIKLDDDDD
+4408 GAIKLNDDDD

-4519 KDKFGREISPTEAAT
+4519 KDKFGREISPAEAAT

-4580 KYDVRDVTNHLAYF
+4580 KYDVRDVTNHLGYF

-4701 KRNLLKSVPTSRM
+4701 KRNLLKSVPISRM

>member
-36 DHAIKQAY
+36 DYAIKQAY

-172 ALSDAEGETVK
+172 TLPDADGETVK

-308 GAIRGEEEAKGV
+308 GAIREEEESKGV

-349 SGVVNEAKALFTRG
+349 SGVINEAKALLTRG
-363 GATARNATRAELSR
+363 GATARNATRAELQK

-513 VIAGVSDKEATT
+513 IIAGVSDKEATT

-567 AYLRLLATINDSQT
+567 AYLRLLATINDPQT

-589 IEHRNENDEASVK
+589 IEHRNENEEASVK

-616 GRLIERIVAL
+616 GRLIERVVAL

-638 STTIDASKIEDQSD
+638 SMTIDASKIEDQSD

-664 TYKGAGPSELVTDTA
+664 TYKGTAPPELVTDTA
-679 PAGAVSIPVMTD
+679 PAGAVSIPVVTD

-724 LQDTRNIEQTLREQG
+724 FQDTRNIEQTLREQG

-794 ETGAQIKLDDRVA
+794 ETGVQIKLDDRVA

-814 YAKPDA
+814 YTKPDA

-1001 IEWSTEEDSFPA
+1001 IEWSTTEDTFPA

-1083 KPGSEAATGE
+1083 GRNSEATTGE

-1120 DILVKV
+1120 DILAKV

-1164 HSNDQVTTSVST
+1164 HSNDQATTSVST
-1176 EDAVVSGQPEL
+1176 EDAVTSGQPEL
-1187 AVEAQ
+1187 AVKTQ
-1192 TARIQNLEAAIREQM
+1192 TERIQDLEAAIREQM

-1216 LSGVAKKVEVANQ
+1216 LSGVAKKVEAANQ
-1229 LSTPEEKAAALEE
+1229 LSTSEEKAAALEE

-1259 AGVLGSRLDSNSEL
+1259 ADVLGSRLDSNSEL

-1339 TRAARVRRAGTKGIS
+1339 TRVTRVRRIGTKGIS
-1354 LLKELLRAR
+1354 LLRELLRTR
-1363 LMSDSRLASLL
+1363 LMSDSRLANLL
-1374 GSETLILVDT
+1374 GSETLIFVDT

-1402 SREGLIQGFVIP
+1402 SREGLVQGFVIP

-1449 DEEFTGILNELKNRQ
+1449 DEEFTGILDELKNRQ

-1486 LNPNDR
+1486 LNSNDR
-1492 HFWEEVGAYVVEANA
+1492 HFWEEVGAYLVEANA
-1507 GNPTSIVSRIVSWI
+1507 GKPTSIVDRIVSWI
-1521 KKYLYKLG
+1521 EKYLYKLG

-1581 IDELRKELDKLRQ
+1581 IDELRKELDKIRER
-1594 QQTVNDAETGIS
+1594 TTSEESDA
-1606 NVQYSVA
+1606 Q
-1613 RDLFRIFSGD
+1613 
-1623 GELFPEERE
+1623 
-1632 TNADIAHKLA
+1632 
-1642 LEVESARK
+1642 
-1650 EYDEVL
+1650 
-1656 AKYRNTDLWLKA
+1656 
-1668 PNGKDSNLAPAQWVQ
+1668 
-1683 VRTSSFK
+1683 
-1690 KWGGDWEKGNEKVSV
+1690 
-1705 ILDRNGEPMQVY
+1705 
-1717 HGTGVLA
+1717 
-1724 GFAEFKQGKSP
+1724 
-1735 GFWSASTSDL
+1735 
-1745 SQNYA
+1745 
-1750 ISLQS
+1750 
-1755 SDSFQNTSMQR
+1755 
-1766 ALSMPARTKEEF
+1766 
-1778 VEKFVAMQLAAE
+1778 
-1790 KELDVYSSGP
+1790 
-1800 VSNMVQRSELID
+1800 
-1812 KWRKFA
+1812 
-1818 TDYVSNYEQD
+1818 
-1828 SEFNWVM
+1828 
-1835 LDSET
+1835 
-1840 GKVVLRYR
+1840 
-1848 NLNDLLFDL
+1848 
-1857 VPDSY
+1857 
-1862 VNFGQV
+1862 
-1868 YSLFVKME
+1868 
-1876 NPLIVDAEG
+1876 
-1885 HRWNDIQGHKA
+1885 
-1896 DWWVHKAFADGHD
+1896 
-1909 GVIMPQ
+1909 
-1915 TNYSRDIAGTELADV
+1915 
-1930 YVVKASGQYK
+1930 
-1940 SATEN
+1940 
-1945 EGTFKSDVS
+1945 
-1954 NILFSFA
+1954 FSFA

-1976 TRLDNLVVAREMEAV
+1976 TRLDNLVVAREMEAA

-2033 QIVPV
+2033 QVVPV
-2038 ALRKIIHAPELFA
+2038 ALRKIIDAPELFA
-2051 AYPELQQMRFTYRAD
+2051 AYPELQQMRFAYRAD
-2066 DDSRVAGTYFGPKR
+2066 DDSRVAGTYFDQKH

-2105 ALQDIE
+2105 AVQDIE

-2117 STEEA
+2117 SVEEA

-2136 GPWLKLMTDKSI
+2136 GPWLKLMTDKSL

-2163 GDFSRKV
+2163 GDLSRKV

-2226 NVPEFKGMD
+2226 NVPAFKGMD
-2235 KTAFDAQWGVVRS
+2235 KTEFDAQWGVVRS
-2248 VREEYEQEVA
+2248 SKEEYEQELA

-2270 EARNVETRLD
+2270 EARNVETRLG
-2280 MTAPERRESAAYQT
+2280 MTATERRESAAYQT
-2294 EDIARDEQHILEKE
+2294 EDIARDDQHILEKE

-2337 FKAWYGDWDTDSS
+2337 FKAWYGDWQTDSS
-2350 LSPPTVQQAEDGNLV
+2350 LPPPAVQQAEDGNLV
-2365 MKNNKGEFKVF
+2365 VKNSKGEFKVV
-2376 DEATPKFSMAI
+2376 DEARPKFSMAI

-2394 EEMDSDSA
+2394 EEISVGIEQLGTS
-2402 RPGSNITHIVPKES
+2402 TKFIVPKDS
-2416 AIPKKL
+2416 VIPKKL
-2422 RDKGVVFY
+2422 RDKGAQLY
-2430 SPETASNFSTRFDRL
+2430 GPETESDFSNRFNRL
-2445 RRYGFVYASL
+2445 SEYEFIPTSL
-2455 NDKVSKTDELQN
+2455 NDRISGTDALYD
-2467 MVMRRQQ
+2467 MIMRRQL
-2474 AMLPGTTSADFALG
+2474 AALPGTTSADFALG

-2495 VIDYLSVDREH
+2495 VIDYLSINREH
-2506 MSEYMFMHE
+2506 MSEYVFMHE

-2520 VPFVTAL
+2520 VSFVTAL

-2535 NEVNKPGLFG
+2535 NEMNKPGLFG
-2545 FNMSYIGQQYTS
+2545 FTMSYIGQQYTS
-2557 RLSRK
+2557 SLSK
-2562 DKHFYILAENNTPQ
+2562 QDKHVYILAENSTPQ
-2576 ADIDLYVQQLRSRSD
+2576 ADIDLYIQQLKARAD
-2591 FVEREVAEE
+2591 FVEREVTDD

-2690 LGGPRSKSGRE
+2690 LGGLRSKSGRE

-2740 ARALLSGLSISSAS
+2740 ARALLNGLSISSVSA
-2754 TKGKSVAL
+2754 KDKSVVL
-2762 FINGEN
+2762 FINGES
-2768 IAELLNDRAAQT
+2768 IAELLNDSAAQN

-2792 TDDYQ
+2792 TDDYHV
-2797 TDNLI
+2797 DNLI
-2802 SGQWRKKFKNYREA
+2802 SGQWKKRFKNYREA
-2816 ISYFNDWFNQNIY
+2816 ITYFNDWFNQNIY
-2829 NNPELTHFISDT
+2829 NNSELTHFISDT
-2841 ASHWPTYYSGAVM
+2841 ASHWPTHYSGSVM
-2854 GGNRTDYAELLIYQN
+2854 EGRKTDYAELLIYQN
-2869 KKKSAA
+2869 KKNSTT
-2875 EYPSDFV
+2875 EYLHEFV
-2882 LDPRHWHKS
+2882 IDPRHWRK
-2891 TTEGGLYY
+2891 EVVNGGLHY
-2899 TLSDSALMGTPM
+2899 TLSEDAMLGRAM

-2916 EKDNKYVLAIEIFPS
+2916 EKDNKYALTIEVFS
-2931 DDIDF
+2931 DDDF
-2936 LTDNDLYSVSDTS
+2936 YDTLDGPEWMSVTY
-2949 EGKFAKCTTDTLK
+2949 TTDTL
-2962 EALKRASD
+2962 EGALKRASD
-2970 FIIEQDANEQL
+2970 FIVEHELNDQL
-2981 IADEFNQGHFPKEGK
+2981 IADEFNQGHFPREGK

-3032 KLRPEA
+3032 KLRPDA

-3108 GAKLEDVDIQD
+3108 GAKLENVDIQD

-3126 MLNDEVRNSVQSKGF
+3126 MLTDEVRNSVQSKGF
-3141 PLFSIQDT
+3141 PLFSIQDN
-3149 GRSSDETVEGQ
+3149 GRSADETIEGQ
-3160 QVQGAPGIY
+3160 QIQGAPGIY

-3202 AKDTELLRALQ
+3202 ARDTDLLRTLQ
-3213 TSLEA
+3213 TNLEA

-3257 EENPHFSEVRDALYD
+3257 EENLHFNEVRDALYD

-3306 SEIDVAHPVPP
+3306 SEIDVAHPVPS
-3317 PPAGPSR
+3317 PAPEPTR
-3324 NELLDEAIQ
+3324 NEILDEAIQ

-3339 DSVVPEHNA
+3339 DSVVPEYNA
-3348 DGTASVRTESGNVEY
+3348 DGTASVRTESGNTEY

-3379 DSLGE
+3379 DSLSE

-3395 STNDDGTVRKIPG
+3395 STNENGTARKIPG
-3408 LTTPEELEAFLQKI
+3408 LTTPEELEAFLQRI
-3422 LPPEIYEQIEI
+3422 LPPELYEQIEI

-3546 ASLMDDSPHIANA
+3546 ASLMDDSPQIANA

-3565 EYKAMRER
+3565 EYRAMRDR
-3573 IKGVMAEIER
+3573 IRGVMAEIER

-3615 GRGARLIQNTL
+3615 GRGARLIQNIL

-3654 QTREALQVAETREV
+3654 QTREALQVTETREV

-3764 GSRGNETFAQVFER
+3764 GSRGNETFAQVFTQ

-3950 KTRAGSDWRTMLL
+3950 KTRAGSDWRMMLL

-4251 WLKPWVFMNNYNN
+4251 WLKPWVFMNNYSN

-4343 MEELGKVSAREDV
+4343 MEELGKVSARDDV

-4519 KDKFGREISPTEAAT
+4519 KDKFGREISPAEAAT

-4580 KYDVRDVTNHLAYF
+4580 KYDVRDVTNHLGYF